1 MEQKIASFQNKGM
14 TRDLSISKV
23 NNEFAYENFNVRII
37 ARDHDTLLSVTNE
50 RGNKEIELKGQS
62 FTKSTAYVINYY
74 ADGDLEVD
82 SKIRDYTN
90 SLTLLWKLKSGETGG
105 MIYTYSLGRWG
116 FESGDSL
123 NSPISEVESL
133 KADLGYILENY
144 TYHPINIV
152 YHDNNDD
159 ELLYESKDFPTETPI
174 TLRGTLI
181 GHSILNNYIV
191 LFTHEEDTKTDHI
204 YRIEYVDEKNWR
216 SLSLFDGNLGFD
228 SKHPI
233 ETLAN
238 YETEAVQKVYWVD
251 GINQPRFINIKKL
264 DYSSDN
270 PSQFDFVT
278 EFSPDLNIEITKTFL
293 GTSLFG
299 SGTIQYF
306 FTYSNNFG
314 QETNIVGKS
323 NIYNLS
329 GQERATSAD
338 AVSSCA
344 FKIDLKNLDKRFD
357 NINIYSIITAS
368 GLSCNKVTTLPITD
382 EVSYI
387 DTGSYITSIDP
398 TTLLYIGGTEI
409 HAETL
414 AQKDNTL
421 FLGNIELQADSV
433 DEKLKALID
442 ATIRKDISGNH
453 MGESSMIEFEYS
465 DKYVFQNNS
474 LGTVYY
480 GDQQLNLGSDKYL
493 FFKGGEKYRFGLVF
507 LTGTGRRSSV
517 YWIGD
522 KVNTLYP
529 KTNSVRTYKAIAKC
543 TIPQEIASYIS
554 KNTLYKRAIL
564 VRAVMSESDRSII
577 AQGFVNPTVFNATQR
592 VLNSPYAMS
601 SWFFRPKNS
610 NVITNTHF
618 SQIPANKSVSAE
630 IQNVNGEYDEQ
641 GKEITKPPYFSG
653 DEIALKEKQVW
664 VRWTVKAYYKD
675 NKGGFYGVTGAEAKA
690 VLEFFN
696 NEGKQEVDDDEGLI
710 PGTAIDIGSKWREA
724 YATSGFNKV
733 WQEFSRSYRKDL
745 YPRLQA
751 HYPKYATFFPSEA
764 TEEMKTALYADWKNA
779 GKAAYHK
786 RTSAP
791 LQRGK
796 TRLGGV
802 LPNNGLLYSKTL
814 GNRFYVDESIVT
826 LNSPDIEFGE
836 YQTLSDNLKFR
847 IIGYSPLTAG
857 ATNFY
862 MNPEKNNSESSF
874 LPDNLSKEN
883 ISQYPE
889 QAPTLPFFSGIAI
902 QKDDSAMVSP
912 YIIYPWHKTGALFKK
927 DDTEEYI
934 VKDKILANLKYSLFT
949 NYCWLNKYRADLD
962 INNTDDYNYYV
973 KMAWEPKGG
982 ISNLNIADESTDNV
996 FINIKTEKLYYN
1008 NYDFV
1013 LSVSSD
1019 TSSKEKYKEYTTG
1032 DKQYTEGLDF
1042 LSDTSNWEAAV
1053 EDSTAPVNV
1062 AAKSKKNC
1070 IMSFN
1075 TVGDEAII
1083 LPSVNADTPDI
1094 NLSGYYLPWETY
1106 VEDSPMN
1113 DALIVGNYPYYIPDR
1128 LSNSDSVYIIELD
1141 NTSTVDA
1148 YSSFDNDFKKA
1159 QETYQSQLA
1168 IAFIKESAGTAIT
1181 YLGEGVEY
1189 KKNVCPGF
1197 KITVVPIKESEI
1209 ISKYN
1214 ITVTKGD
1221 EAGTYKLIYINSK
1234 GAEEKSVEIIDSI
1247 VVTKEEAN
1255 NYSFEVK
1262 ATYTSLFPGY
1272 SSARENMQTFDLKA
1286 LVFTDSSVTLTAN
1299 DINKGVCIKTN
1310 IGLNH
1315 ELKTIYLKDYKG
1327 TPYKYTRD
1335 INTLDEVVLNNIT
1348 IKPDNLSIPLD
1359 TYDDSGKIDIDTFD
1373 TSLLFVGELYRDI
1386 EDYSENDY
1394 RYGGTQEDALK
1405 KNTFV
1410 DCGIITDITKSN
1422 VLYGVEGDS
1431 YYQRYDVLKTVPYT
1445 KGKDNSIIEIFS
1457 GMIESRIN
1465 LNGKTDKNMSTSD
1478 FTLVDTETFNSIN
1491 KAYTRQDSFN
1501 TSVVLDST
1509 DTTTSYP
1516 TQFTWTKEKTLGED
1530 IDTWTNITLASIQTL
1545 DGDKGPL
1552 RAIRRFQNSL
1562 IAFQDKGIAE
1572 ILFNSRTQIGT
1583 EQGVP
1588 IEIANSG
1595 KVDGKRY
1602 ITDKAGCINKW
1613 SIVETK
1619 NGIYFIDNINSSL
1632 SLFTGTVKSL
1642 SDEKGFKDWIGRNN
1656 STDLWN
1662 PIDFNNFVAYWDRV
1676 NDDVYFLRG
1685 NEEEHQDVL
1694 CYNEMLGQFTSFFS
1708 YGKVPMM
1715 ANVQDKFVAF
1725 REDNKG
1731 VNKLWIQGEGEFNN
1745 LFGSLQGYHMLYRV
1759 APDPYGDKTF
1769 SVLEYRADMF
1779 DMNDPD
1785 YNPYMSDGG
1794 KLTGDTFDTLEVW
1807 NEYQGNKI
1815 SVGDSTSPLYPF
1827 KVRDKYPDVRRK
1839 FRIWRMDIPRDKKGP
1854 DNPYGLNRIRNP
1866 WIYLKLSKTPTL
1878 PNERME
1884 FHDLAV
1890 RYFE

>member
-1 MEQKIASFQNKGM
+1 M

-62 FTKSTAYVINYY
+62 SETA
-74 ADGDLEVD
+74 
-82 SKIRDYTN
+82 
-90 SLTLLWKLKSGETGG
+90 
-105 MIYTYSLGRWG
+105 
-116 FESGDSL
+116 
-123 NSPISEVESL
+123 
-133 KADLGYILENY
+133 
-144 TYHPINIV
+144 
-152 YHDNNDD
+152 
-159 ELLYESKDFPTETPI
+159 PI
-174 TLRGTLI
+174 TLKGTLI
-181 GHSILNNYIV
+181 GHSVLNNYMV
-191 LFTHEEDTKTDHI
+191 LFTHEEDTKIDHI
-204 YRIEYVDEKNWR
+204 YRIEYVDEENWR

-278 EFSPDLNIEITKTFL
+278 EFSPDLDIEITKTFL
-293 GTSLFG
+293 GTSSFS

-306 FTYSNNFG
+306 FTYSNDFG

-329 GQERATSAD
+329 DQERATSAD
-338 AVSSCA
+338 STASCA
-344 FKIDLKNLDKRFD
+344 FKIGLKNLDKRFD
-357 NINIYSIITAS
+357 SVNIYSIVTTS
-368 GLSCNKVTTLPITD
+368 TLSCNKVATLPITD
-382 EVSYI
+382 EVSYV
-387 DTGSYITSIDP
+387 DTGSYTTPIDP

-421 FLGNIELQADSV
+421 FLGNIELQTDSV
-433 DEKLKALID
+433 DAELKALID
-442 ATIRKDISGNH
+442 NTIGKTPSGDFT
-453 MGESSMIEFEYS
+453 GESSMVEFEYS

-480 GDQQLNLGSDKYL
+480 EDQQLNLGSNKYL

-507 LTGTGRRSSV
+507 LTSTGRRSSV

-529 KTNSVRTYKAIAKC
+529 KSNSIRTYKAIAKC
-543 TIPQEIASYIS
+543 TIPQEVASYIS
-554 KNTLYKRAIL
+554 KNTPYKRAIL
-564 VRAVMSESDRSII
+564 VRAIMAESDRSVI

-618 SQIPANKSVSAE
+618 SQIPANKSISAE
-630 IQNVNGEYDEQ
+630 IQNVNGDYDEQ
-641 GKEITKPPYFSG
+641 GKEITKPPYFSK

-664 VRWTVKAYYKD
+664 LRWTVKAYYKD

-696 NEGKQEVDDDEGLI
+696 NEGKPEVDNDDGLI
-710 PGTAIDIGSKWREA
+710 PGTTINIGSKWREA
-724 YATSGFNKV
+724 YAAAGFNKV
-733 WQEFSRSYRKDL
+733 WQEFSRSYTKDL
-745 YPRLQA
+745 YPRLLA
-751 HYPKYATFFPSEA
+751 HYPKYVRYFPSEP

-791 LQRGK
+791 LQRRK
-796 TRLGGV
+796 IKVGGV
-802 LPNNGLLYSKTL
+802 LANNGLLYSKTL
-814 GNRFYVDESIVT
+814 GNRFYIDESIVT

-836 YQTLSDNLKFR
+836 YQTLPDDFKFR

-857 ATNFY
+857 TTDFY
-862 MNPEKNNSESSF
+862 MNPEKDNSESSF
-874 LPDNLSKEN
+874 LPDNLNKEN

-889 QAPTLPFFSGIAI
+889 QAPTLPFFSGDTIKGDKSSVVA
-902 QKDDSAMVSP
+902 P
-912 YIIYPWHKTGALFKK
+912 YIIYPWHKTGALYKK
-927 DDTEEYI
+927 DDIEEYV

-949 NYCWLNKYRADLD
+949 NYCWLNKYRTDLD
-962 INNTDDYNYYV
+962 INNNIGDYNYYM

-982 ISNLNIADESTDNV
+982 ISSINIADESIDNV
-996 FINIKTEKLYYN
+996 FLNIRDERLYYN

-1019 TSSKEKYKEYTTG
+1019 ENSKEKYKEYTTG

-1042 LSDTSNWEAAV
+1042 LSDTANWEAAV
-1053 EDSTAPVNV
+1053 TDSTAPVNV

-1070 IMSFN
+1070 ILSFN
-1075 TVGDEAII
+1075 PVGDETII

-1094 NLSGYYLPWETY
+1094 NLSNYYLPWETY
-1106 VEDSPMN
+1106 VEESPIN
-1113 DALIVGNYPYYIPDR
+1113 GTLITGDYPYYTPDR
-1128 LSNSDSVYIIELD
+1128 LLNSGSVYIIELD

-1148 YSSFDNDFKKA
+1148 YSSFDKDFKNAKNA
-1159 QETYQSQLA
+1159 YSDKLA
-1168 IAFIKESAGTAIT
+1168 IAFIKEISGNAVT
-1181 YLGEGVEY
+1181 YLGEDVEY
-1189 KKNVCPGF
+1189 KKNVYPGF
-1197 KITVVPIKESEI
+1197 
-1209 ISKYN
+1209 
-1214 ITVTKGD
+1214 TVTVTPVIEEGVTTKYTLSITPGSESGLYD
-1221 EAGTYKLIYINSK
+1221 LLYINSE
-1234 GAEEKSVEIIDSI
+1234 GISEKTVKIDNTI
-1247 VVTKEEAN
+1247 TITKADSD
-1255 NYSFEVK
+1255 NYSFK
-1262 ATYTSLFPGY
+1262 IDATYSPLYIGY
-1272 SSARENMQTFDLKA
+1272 SSNRAVQSPIFKLNTTE
-1286 LVFTDSSVTLTAN
+1286 TLTVD
-1299 DINKGVCIKTN
+1299 DINKGVSIKTN
-1310 IGLNH
+1310 IGLNP
-1315 ELKTIYLKDYKG
+1315 ELEVIYLKDYKG
-1327 TPYKYTRD
+1327 TSYKYTRE
-1335 INTLDEVVLNNIT
+1335 INTLTEVVLNNIV

-1359 TYDDSGKIDIDTFD
+1359 TYNSGKIDTDTFD

-1386 EDYSENDY
+1386 EDYSKDDY
-1394 RYGGTQEDALK
+1394 RYGGTREDALK

-1410 DCGIITDITKSN
+1410 DCGAVTDITESN
-1422 VLYGVEGDS
+1422 ILYGVEGDS
-1431 YYQRYDVLKTVPYT
+1431 YYQRYDVLKTIPYS

-1478 FTLVDTETFNSIN
+1478 YTLINTETFNSIN

-1501 TSVVLDST
+1501 TSVVLDSS
-1509 DTTTSYP
+1509 DTITSYP
-1516 TQFTWTKEKTLGED
+1516 TQFTWTKDKTPGED
-1530 IDTWTNITLASIQTL
+1530 IDTWTNITLSEIETL

-1583 EQGVP
+1583 QQGVP

-1662 PIDFNNFVAYWDRV
+1662 PVDFNNFVAYWDRV

-1685 NEEEHQDVL
+1685 NEEKQQDVL
-1694 CYNEMLGQFTSFFS
+1694 CYNEMLNQFTSFFS
-1708 YGKVPMM
+1708 YGEVPMM
-1715 ANVQDKFVAF
+1715 VNVQNKFVAF

-1745 LFGSLQGYHMLYRV
+1745 LFGSLQGYHMLYRIT
-1759 APDPYGDKTF
+1759 PDPYGDKTF
-1769 SVLEYRADMF
+1769 SSLEYRADMF
-1779 DMNDPD
+1779 DMSDPD
-1785 YNPYMSDGG
+1785 YNPYMPGEG

-1815 SVGDSTSPLYPF
+1815 SVGDPTSPLYPF
-1827 KVRDKYPDVRRK
+1827 KARDKYPDVRRK

>member
-1 MEQKIASFQNKGM
+1 M
-14 TRDLSISKV
+14 TRDLSISKA
-23 NNEFAYENFNVRII
+23 NNELAYENFNVRII

-62 FTKSTAYVINYY
+62 SETA
-74 ADGDLEVD
+74 
-82 SKIRDYTN
+82 
-90 SLTLLWKLKSGETGG
+90 
-105 MIYTYSLGRWG
+105 
-116 FESGDSL
+116 
-123 NSPISEVESL
+123 
-133 KADLGYILENY
+133 
-144 TYHPINIV
+144 
-152 YHDNNDD
+152 
-159 ELLYESKDFPTETPI
+159 PI
-174 TLRGTLI
+174 TLKGTLI
-181 GHSILNNYIV
+181 GHSVLNNYMV
-191 LFTHEEDTKTDHI
+191 LFTHEEDTKIDHI
-204 YRIEYVDEKNWR
+204 YRIEYVDEENWR

-251 GINQPRFINIKKL
+251 GINQPRFINIVKT
-264 DYSSDN
+264 DYNNNN

-278 EFSPDLNIEITKTFL
+278 EFNPNLDIEITKTFL
-293 GTSLFG
+293 GTSSFS

-329 GQERATSAD
+329 DQERATSAD
-338 AVSSCA
+338 STASCA
-344 FKIDLKNLDKRFD
+344 FKIGLKDLDKRFD
-357 NINIYSIITAS
+357 SVNIYSIITTS
-368 GLSCNKVTTLPITD
+368 TLSCNKVATLPITD
-382 EVSYI
+382 EVSYV
-387 DTGSYITSIDP
+387 DTGSYTISIDP

-421 FLGNIELQADSV
+421 FLGNIELQTDSV
-433 DEKLKALID
+433 DAELKTLID
-442 ATIRKDISGNH
+442 NTIGKTPSGDFT
-453 MGESSMIEFEYS
+453 GESSMVEFEYS

-480 GDQQLNLGSDKYL
+480 EDQQLNLGSDKYL

-507 LTGTGRRSSV
+507 LTSTGRRSSV

-529 KTNSVRTYKAIAKC
+529 KSNSVRTYKAVAKC
-543 TIPQEIASYIS
+543 TIPQEVASYIS
-554 KNTLYKRAIL
+554 KNTPYKRAIL
-564 VRAVMSESDRSII
+564 VRALMSESDRSVI

-610 NVITNTHF
+610 STITNIHF
-618 SQIPANKSVSAE
+618 SQIPANKNTSAE
-630 IQNVNGEYDEQ
+630 IQNVNGDYDEK
-641 GKEITKPPYFSG
+641 GKEITKPPYFSQN
-653 DEIALKEKQVW
+653 DIEISNRPVW
-664 VRWTVKAYYKD
+664 LRWTVKAYYKD
-675 NKGGFYGVTGAEAKA
+675 NHKGFYGVVGAEAKA

-696 NEGKQEVDDDEGLI
+696 NEGKKEVDDDIGLI
-710 PGTAIDIGSKWREA
+710 PGTTINISSKWREA
-724 YATSGFNKV
+724 YAAAGFDKI

-745 YPRLQA
+745 YPRLLA
-751 HYPKYATFFPSEA
+751 HYPKYAGYFPPEP
-764 TEEMKTALYADWKNA
+764 TEEMKEALHADYVDSHYA
-779 GKAAYHK
+779 YSK

-796 TRLGGV
+796 TNVGGV
-802 LPNNGLLYSKTL
+802 LANNGLLYSKTL
-814 GNRFYVDESIVT
+814 GNRFYIDESIVT

-836 YQTLSDNLKFR
+836 YQTLPDDFKFR

-857 ATNFY
+857 TTDFY
-862 MNPEKNNSESSF
+862 MNPEKDNSESSF
-874 LPDNLSKEN
+874 LPDNLNKEN

-889 QAPTLPFFSGIAI
+889 QAPTLPFFCGNTL
-902 QKDDSAMVSP
+902 QKDKSAKVAP

-927 DDTEEYI
+927 DDVEEYV

-949 NYCWLNKYRADLD
+949 NYCWLNKYRTDLD
-962 INNTDDYNYYV
+962 ITNTEDYNYYM

-982 ISNLNIADESTDNV
+982 ISNINIADESIDNV
-996 FINIKTEKLYYN
+996 FLNIRDERLYYN

-1019 TSSKEKYKEYTTG
+1019 EKSSEKYKEYTTG

-1042 LSDTSNWEAAV
+1042 LSNTANWTAIEEA
-1053 EDSTAPVNV
+1053 STAPVNI

-1070 IMSFN
+1070 ILSFN
-1075 TVGDEAII
+1075 TVGNETII
-1083 LPSVNADTPDI
+1083 LPSVNANTQDI
-1094 NLSGYYLPWETY
+1094 NLPNYYLPWETY
-1106 VEDSPMN
+1106 VDNAPMN
-1113 DALIVGNYPYYIPDR
+1113 DVLIVGNYSYYIPDR
-1128 LSNSDSVYIIELD
+1128 LSNSGSIYVIEID

-1148 YSSFDNDFKKA
+1148 FSSFDKDFKNA
-1159 QETYQSQLA
+1159 QEAYSNELA
-1168 IAFIKESAGTAIT
+1168 IAFIKEESGGSAT
-1181 YLGEGVEY
+1181 YLGEKVEY
-1189 KKNVCPGF
+1189 KKNVYPGF
-1197 KITVVPIKESEI
+1197 TVSVTPIIESGVIT
-1209 ISKYN
+1209 KYKVN
-1214 ITVTKGD
+1214 VSTGD
-1221 EAGTYKLIYINSK
+1221 ETGTYELVYINSE
-1234 GAEEKSVEIIDSI
+1234 GVEEKTAKMIANYISVIKADSD
-1247 VVTKEEAN
+1247 
-1255 NYSFEVK
+1255 NYSFRIR
-1262 ATYTSLFPGY
+1262 ATYSPLFAGY
-1272 SSARENMQTFDLKA
+1272 SSNRINQSA
-1286 LVFTDSSVTLTAN
+1286 VFKLNSTTTLTVE
-1299 DINKGVCIKTN
+1299 DINKGVSIKADT
-1310 IGLNH
+1310 GLKP
-1315 ELKTIYLKDYKG
+1315 ELEVIYLKDYKG
-1327 TPYKYTRD
+1327 TSYKYVKE
-1335 INTLDEVVLNNIT
+1335 NNVLSEVLLNEII

-1359 TYDDSGKIDIDTFD
+1359 TYDKTTGKINIDTFD

-1386 EDYSENDY
+1386 EDYSEDDY
-1394 RYGGTQEDALK
+1394 RYGGVKEDALK

-1410 DCGIITDITKSN
+1410 DCGAVTDITESN
-1422 VLYGVEGDS
+1422 ILYGVEGDS
-1431 YYQRYDVLKTVPYT
+1431 YYQRYDVLKTIPYS

-1478 FTLVDTETFNSIN
+1478 YTLINTETFNSIN

-1501 TSVVLDST
+1501 TSVVLDSS
-1509 DTTTSYP
+1509 DTITSYP
-1516 TQFTWTKEKTLGED
+1516 TQFTWTKDKTPGED
-1530 IDTWTNITLASIQTL
+1530 IDTWTNITLSEIETL

-1583 EQGVP
+1583 QQGVP

-1662 PIDFNNFVAYWDRV
+1662 PVDFNNFVAYWDRV

-1685 NEEEHQDVL
+1685 NEEKQQDVL
-1694 CYNEMLGQFTSFFS
+1694 CYNEMLNQFTSFFS
-1708 YGKVPMM
+1708 YGEVPMM
-1715 ANVQDKFVAF
+1715 VNVQDKFIAF

-1731 VNKLWIQGEGEFNN
+1731 VNKLWIQGKGEFNN
-1745 LFGSLQGYHMLYRV
+1745 LFGSLQGYHMLYRIT
-1759 APDPYGDKTF
+1759 PDPYGDKTF
-1769 SVLEYRADMF
+1769 SSLEYRADMF
-1779 DMNDPD
+1779 DMSDPD
-1785 YNPYMSDGG
+1785 YNPYMPGEG

-1815 SVGDSTSPLYPF
+1815 SIGDSTSPLYPF
-1827 KVRDKYPDVRRK
+1827 KARDKYPDVRRK

-1854 DNPYGLNRIRNP
+1854 DNPHGLNRIRNP

>member
-1 MEQKIASFQNKGM
+1 M
-14 TRDLSISKV
+14 TRDLSISKA
-23 NNEFAYENFNVRII
+23 NNELAYENFNVRII

-62 FTKSTAYVINYY
+62 SETA
-74 ADGDLEVD
+74 
-82 SKIRDYTN
+82 
-90 SLTLLWKLKSGETGG
+90 
-105 MIYTYSLGRWG
+105 
-116 FESGDSL
+116 
-123 NSPISEVESL
+123 
-133 KADLGYILENY
+133 
-144 TYHPINIV
+144 
-152 YHDNNDD
+152 
-159 ELLYESKDFPTETPI
+159 PI
-174 TLRGTLI
+174 TLKGTLI
-181 GHSILNNYIV
+181 GHSVLNNYMV
-191 LFTHEEDTKTDHI
+191 LFTHEEDTKIDHI
-204 YRIEYVDEKNWR
+204 YRIEYVDEENWR

-251 GINQPRFINIKKL
+251 GINQPRFINIVKT
-264 DYSSDN
+264 DYNNNN

-278 EFSPDLNIEITKTFL
+278 EFNPNLDIEITKTFL
-293 GTSLFG
+293 GTSSFS

-329 GQERATSAD
+329 DQERATSAD
-338 AVSSCA
+338 STASCA
-344 FKIDLKNLDKRFD
+344 FKIGLKDLDKRFD
-357 NINIYSIITAS
+357 SVNIYSIITTS
-368 GLSCNKVTTLPITD
+368 TLSCNKVATLPITD
-382 EVSYI
+382 EVSYV
-387 DTGSYITSIDP
+387 DTGSYTISIDP

-421 FLGNIELQADSV
+421 FLGNIELQTDSV
-433 DEKLKALID
+433 DAELKTLID
-442 ATIRKDISGNH
+442 NTIGKTPSGDFT
-453 MGESSMIEFEYS
+453 GESSMVEFEYS

-480 GDQQLNLGSDKYL
+480 EDQQLNLGSDKYL

-507 LTGTGRRSSV
+507 LTSTGRRSSV

-529 KTNSVRTYKAIAKC
+529 KSNSIRTYKAVAKC

-554 KNTLYKRAIL
+554 KNTPYKRAIL
-564 VRAVMSESDRSII
+564 VRALMSESDRSVI

-610 NVITNTHF
+610 STITNIHF
-618 SQIPANKSVSAE
+618 SQIPANKSTSAE
-630 IQNVNGEYDEQ
+630 IQNVNGDYDEK
-641 GKEITKPPYFSG
+641 GKEITKPPYFSQN
-653 DEIALKEKQVW
+653 DIEISNRPVW
-664 VRWTVKAYYKD
+664 LRWTVKAYYKD
-675 NKGGFYGVTGAEAKA
+675 NHKGFYGVVGAEAKA

-696 NEGKQEVDDDEGLI
+696 NEGKKEVDDDIGLI
-710 PGTAIDIGSKWREA
+710 PGTTINISSKWREA
-724 YATSGFNKV
+724 YAAAGFDKI

-745 YPRLQA
+745 YPRLLA
-751 HYPKYATFFPSEA
+751 HYPKYAGYFPPEP
-764 TEEMKTALYADWKNA
+764 TEEMKEALHADYVDSHYA
-779 GKAAYHK
+779 YSK

-796 TRLGGV
+796 TNVGGV
-802 LPNNGLLYSKTL
+802 LANNGLLYSKTL
-814 GNRFYVDESIVT
+814 GNRFYIDESIVT

-836 YQTLSDNLKFR
+836 YQTLPDDFKFR

-857 ATNFY
+857 TTDFY
-862 MNPEKNNSESSF
+862 MNPEKDNSESSF
-874 LPDNLSKEN
+874 LPDNLNKEN

-889 QAPTLPFFSGIAI
+889 QAPTLPFFCGNTL
-902 QKDDSAMVSP
+902 QKDKSAKVAP

-927 DDTEEYI
+927 DDVEEYV

-949 NYCWLNKYRADLD
+949 NYCWLNKYRTDLD
-962 INNTDDYNYYV
+962 ITNTEDYNYYM

-982 ISNLNIADESTDNV
+982 ISNINIADESIDNV
-996 FINIKTEKLYYN
+996 FLNIRDERLYYN

-1019 TSSKEKYKEYTTG
+1019 EKFSEKYKEYTTG

-1042 LSDTSNWEAAV
+1042 LSNTANWTAIEEA
-1053 EDSTAPVNV
+1053 STAPVNI

-1070 IMSFN
+1070 ILSFN
-1075 TVGDEAII
+1075 TVGNETII
-1083 LPSVNADTPDI
+1083 LPSVNANTQDI
-1094 NLSGYYLPWETY
+1094 NLPNYYLPWETY
-1106 VEDSPMN
+1106 VDNAPMN
-1113 DALIVGNYPYYIPDR
+1113 DVLIVGNYSYYIPDR
-1128 LSNSDSVYIIELD
+1128 LSNSGSIYVIEID

-1148 YSSFDNDFKKA
+1148 FSSFDKDFKNA
-1159 QETYQSQLA
+1159 QEAYSDELA
-1168 IAFIKESAGTAIT
+1168 IAFIKEESGGSAT
-1181 YLGEGVEY
+1181 YLGEKVEY
-1189 KKNVCPGF
+1189 KKNVYPGF
-1197 KITVVPIKESEI
+1197 TVSVTPIIESGVIT
-1209 ISKYN
+1209 KYKVN
-1214 ITVTKGD
+1214 VSTGD
-1221 EAGTYKLIYINSK
+1221 ETGTYELVYINSE
-1234 GAEEKSVEIIDSI
+1234 GVEEKTAKMIANYISVIKADSD
-1247 VVTKEEAN
+1247 
-1255 NYSFEVK
+1255 NYSFRIR
-1262 ATYTSLFPGY
+1262 ATYSPLFAGY
-1272 SSARENMQTFDLKA
+1272 SSNRINQSAVFKLNSTTA
-1286 LVFTDSSVTLTAN
+1286 LTVE
-1299 DINKGVCIKTN
+1299 DINKGVSIKADT
-1310 IGLNH
+1310 GLKP
-1315 ELKTIYLKDYKG
+1315 ELEVIYLKDYKG
-1327 TPYKYTRD
+1327 TSYKYVKE
-1335 INTLDEVVLNNIT
+1335 NNVLSEVLLNEII

-1359 TYDDSGKIDIDTFD
+1359 TYDKTTGKINIDTFD

-1386 EDYSENDY
+1386 EDYSEDDY
-1394 RYGGTQEDALK
+1394 RYGGVKEDALK

-1410 DCGIITDITKSN
+1410 DCGAVTDITESN
-1422 VLYGVEGDS
+1422 ILYGVEGDS
-1431 YYQRYDVLKTVPYT
+1431 YYQRYDVLKTLPYS

-1478 FTLVDTETFNSIN
+1478 YTLINTETFNSIN

-1501 TSVVLDST
+1501 TSVVLDSS
-1509 DTTTSYP
+1509 DTITSYP
-1516 TQFTWTKEKTLGED
+1516 TQFTWTKDKTPGED
-1530 IDTWTNITLASIQTL
+1530 IDTWTNITLSEIETL

-1583 EQGVP
+1583 QQGVP

-1662 PIDFNNFVAYWDRV
+1662 PVDFNNFVAYWDRV

-1685 NEEEHQDVL
+1685 NEEKQQDVL
-1694 CYNEMLGQFTSFFS
+1694 CYNEMLNQFTSFFS
-1708 YGKVPMM
+1708 YGEVPMM
-1715 ANVQDKFVAF
+1715 VNVQDKFIAF

-1731 VNKLWIQGEGEFNN
+1731 VNKLWIQGKGEFNN
-1745 LFGSLQGYHMLYRV
+1745 LFGSLQGYHMLYRIT
-1759 APDPYGDKTF
+1759 PDPYGDKTF
-1769 SVLEYRADMF
+1769 SSLEYRADMF
-1779 DMNDPD
+1779 DMSDPD
-1785 YNPYMSDGG
+1785 YNPYMPGEG

-1815 SVGDSTSPLYPF
+1815 SIGDSTSPLYPF
-1827 KVRDKYPDVRRK
+1827 RARDKYPDVRRK

-1854 DNPYGLNRIRNP
+1854 DNPHGLNRIRNS

>member
-1 MEQKIASFQNKGM
+1 M

-62 FTKSTAYVINYY
+62 S
-74 ADGDLEVD
+74 
-82 SKIRDYTN
+82 
-90 SLTLLWKLKSGETGG
+90 ET
-105 MIYTYSLGRWG
+105 
-116 FESGDSL
+116 
-123 NSPISEVESL
+123 
-133 KADLGYILENY
+133 
-144 TYHPINIV
+144 
-152 YHDNNDD
+152 
-159 ELLYESKDFPTETPI
+159 TPI
-174 TLRGTLI
+174 TLKGTLI
-181 GHSILNNYIV
+181 GHSVLNNYMV
-191 LFTHEEDTKTDHI
+191 LFTHEEDTKIDHI
-204 YRIEYVDEKNWR
+204 YRIEYVDEENWR

-278 EFSPDLNIEITKTFL
+278 EFSPDLDIEITKTFL
-293 GTSLFG
+293 GTSSFS

-306 FTYSNNFG
+306 FTYSNDFG

-329 GQERATSAD
+329 DQERATSAD
-338 AVSSCA
+338 STASCA
-344 FKIDLKNLDKRFD
+344 FKIGLKNLDKRFD
-357 NINIYSIITAS
+357 SVNIYSIVTTS
-368 GLSCNKVTTLPITD
+368 TLSCNKVATLPITD
-382 EVSYI
+382 EVSYV
-387 DTGSYITSIDP
+387 DTGSYTTPIDP

-421 FLGNIELQADSV
+421 FLGNIELQTDSV
-433 DEKLKALID
+433 DAELKALID
-442 ATIRKDISGNH
+442 NTIGKTPSGDFT
-453 MGESSMIEFEYS
+453 GESSMVEFEYS

-480 GDQQLNLGSDKYL
+480 EDQQLNLGSDKYL

-507 LTGTGRRSSV
+507 LTSTGRRSSV

-529 KTNSVRTYKAIAKC
+529 KSNSVRTYKAVAKC
-543 TIPQEIASYIS
+543 TIPQEVASYIS
-554 KNTLYKRAIL
+554 KNTPYKRAIL
-564 VRAVMSESDRSII
+564 VRAIMSESDRSVI

-618 SQIPANKSVSAE
+618 SQIPANKSISAE
-630 IQNVNGEYDEQ
+630 IQNVNGDYDEQ
-641 GKEITKPPYFSG
+641 GKEITKPPYFSK

-664 VRWTVKAYYKD
+664 LRWTVKAYYKD

-696 NEGKQEVDDDEGLI
+696 NEGKPEVDNDDGLI
-710 PGTAIDIGSKWREA
+710 PGTTINIGSKWREA
-724 YATSGFNKV
+724 YAAAGFNKV
-733 WQEFSRSYRKDL
+733 WQEFSRSYTKDL
-745 YPRLQA
+745 YPRLLA
-751 HYPKYATFFPSEA
+751 HYPKYARYFPSEP
-764 TEEMKTALYADWKNA
+764 TKEMETALYADWKNA

-791 LQRGK
+791 LQRRK
-796 TRLGGV
+796 IKVGGV
-802 LPNNGLLYSKTL
+802 LANNGLLYSKTL
-814 GNRFYVDESIVT
+814 GNRFYIDESIVT

-836 YQTLSDNLKFR
+836 YQTLPDDFKFR

-857 ATNFY
+857 TTDFY
-862 MNPEKNNSESSF
+862 MNPEKDNSESSF
-874 LPDNLSKEN
+874 LPDNLNKEN

-889 QAPTLPFFSGIAI
+889 QAPTLPFFSGDTII
-902 QKDDSAMVSP
+902 EKDKSSVVAP
-912 YIIYPWHKTGALFKK
+912 YIIYPWHKTGALYKK
-927 DDTEEYI
+927 DDIEEYV

-949 NYCWLNKYRADLD
+949 NYCWLNKYRTDLD
-962 INNTDDYNYYV
+962 INNNIGDYNYYM

-982 ISNLNIADESTDNV
+982 ISSINIADESIDNV
-996 FINIKTEKLYYN
+996 FLNIRDERLYYN

-1019 TSSKEKYKEYTTG
+1019 EKSSEKYKEYTTG

-1042 LSDTSNWEAAV
+1042 LSDTANWEAV
-1053 EDSTAPVNV
+1053 VTDSTAPVNV

-1070 IMSFN
+1070 ILSFN
-1075 TVGDEAII
+1075 PVGDETII

-1094 NLSGYYLPWETY
+1094 NLSDYYLPWETY
-1106 VEDSPMN
+1106 VEESPIN
-1113 DALIVGNYPYYIPDR
+1113 GTLITGDYPYYTPDR
-1128 LSNSDSVYIIELD
+1128 LLNSGSVYIIELD

-1148 YSSFDNDFKKA
+1148 YSSFDKDFKNAKNA
-1159 QETYQSQLA
+1159 YSDKLA
-1168 IAFIKESAGTAIT
+1168 IAFIKEISGNAVTS
-1181 YLGEGVEY
+1181 LGEDVEY
-1189 KKNVCPGF
+1189 KKNVYPGF
-1197 KITVVPIKESEI
+1197 
-1209 ISKYN
+1209 
-1214 ITVTKGD
+1214 TVTVTPVIEGGVTTKYTLSITPGSESGLYD
-1221 EAGTYKLIYINSK
+1221 LLYINSE
-1234 GAEEKSVEIIDSI
+1234 GISEKTVEIDNTITITKADSD
-1247 VVTKEEAN
+1247 
-1255 NYSFEVK
+1255 NYSFK
-1262 ATYTSLFPGY
+1262 IDATYSPLYIGY
-1272 SSARENMQTFDLKA
+1272 SSNRAVQSPIFKLNTTE
-1286 LVFTDSSVTLTAN
+1286 TLTVN
-1299 DINKGVCIKTN
+1299 DINKGVSIKTN
-1310 IGLNH
+1310 IGLNP
-1315 ELKTIYLKDYKG
+1315 ELKVIYLKDYKG
-1327 TPYKYTRD
+1327 TSYKYTRE
-1335 INTLDEVVLNNIT
+1335 INTLTEVVLNNII

-1359 TYDDSGKIDIDTFD
+1359 TYKSGKIDIDTFD

-1386 EDYSENDY
+1386 EDYSEDDY
-1394 RYGGTQEDALK
+1394 RYGGTREDALK

-1410 DCGIITDITKSN
+1410 DCGAVTDITKSN
-1422 VLYGVEGDS
+1422 ILYGVEGDS
-1431 YYQRYDVLKTVPYT
+1431 YYQRYDVLKTMPYS

-1478 FTLVDTETFNSIN
+1478 YTLINTETFNSIN

-1516 TQFTWTKEKTLGED
+1516 TQFTWTKEKTPGED
-1530 IDTWTNITLASIQTL
+1530 IDTWTNITLSEIETL

-1583 EQGVP
+1583 QQGVP

-1662 PIDFNNFVAYWDRV
+1662 PVDFNNFVAYWDRV

-1685 NEEEHQDVL
+1685 NEEKQQDVL
-1694 CYNEMLGQFTSFFS
+1694 CYNEMLNQFTSFFS
-1708 YGKVPMM
+1708 YGEVPMM
-1715 ANVQDKFVAF
+1715 VNVQNKFVAF

-1745 LFGSLQGYHMLYRV
+1745 LFGSLQGYHMLYRIT
-1759 APDPYGDKTF
+1759 PDPYGDKTF
-1769 SVLEYRADMF
+1769 SSLEYRADMF
-1779 DMNDPD
+1779 DMSDPD
-1785 YNPYMSDGG
+1785 YNPYMPGEG

-1815 SVGDSTSPLYPF
+1815 SVGDPTSPLYPF
-1827 KVRDKYPDVRRK
+1827 KARDKYPDVRRK

>member
-1 MEQKIASFQNKGM
+1 M

-62 FTKSTAYVINYY
+62 SETA
-74 ADGDLEVD
+74 
-82 SKIRDYTN
+82 
-90 SLTLLWKLKSGETGG
+90 
-105 MIYTYSLGRWG
+105 
-116 FESGDSL
+116 
-123 NSPISEVESL
+123 
-133 KADLGYILENY
+133 
-144 TYHPINIV
+144 
-152 YHDNNDD
+152 
-159 ELLYESKDFPTETPI
+159 PI
-174 TLRGTLI
+174 TLKGTLI
-181 GHSILNNYIV
+181 GHSVLNNYMV
-191 LFTHEEDTKTDHI
+191 LFTHEEDTKIDHI
-204 YRIEYVDEKNWR
+204 YRIEYVDEENWK

-264 DYSSDN
+264 DYSSN
-270 PSQFDFVT
+270 SPSQFDFVT
-278 EFSPDLNIEITKTFL
+278 EFSPDLDIEITKTFL
-293 GTSLFG
+293 GTSSFS

-306 FTYSNNFG
+306 FTYSNDFG

-329 GQERATSAD
+329 DQERATSAD
-338 AVSSCA
+338 STASCA
-344 FKIDLKNLDKRFD
+344 FKINLRGLDKRFD
-357 NINIYSIITAS
+357 NINIYSVITTTN
-368 GLSCNKVTTLPITD
+368 LSCNKVATLPITD
-382 EVSYI
+382 EVSYV
-387 DTGSYITSIDP
+387 DTGSYTISIDP

-421 FLGNIELQADSV
+421 FLGNIELQTDSV
-433 DEKLKALID
+433 DAELKALID
-442 ATIRKDISGNH
+442 NTIGKTPSGDFT
-453 MGESSMIEFEYS
+453 GESSMVEFEYS

-480 GDQQLNLGSDKYL
+480 EDQQLNLGSNKYL

-507 LTGTGRRSSV
+507 LTSTGRRSSV

-529 KTNSVRTYKAIAKC
+529 KSNSIRTYKAIAKC
-543 TIPQEIASYIS
+543 TIPQEVASYIS
-554 KNTLYKRAIL
+554 KNTPYKRAIL
-564 VRAVMSESDRSII
+564 VRAIMSESDRSVI

-618 SQIPANKSVSAE
+618 SQIPANKSISAE
-630 IQNVNGEYDEQ
+630 IQNVNGDYDEQ
-641 GKEITKPPYFSG
+641 GKEITKPPYFSK

-664 VRWTVKAYYKD
+664 LKWTVKAYYKD

-696 NEGKQEVDDDEGLI
+696 NEGKPEVDNDDGLI
-710 PGTAIDIGSKWREA
+710 PGTTINIGSKWRES
-724 YATSGFNKV
+724 YAAAGFNKV
-733 WQEFSRSYRKDL
+733 WQEFSRSYTKDL
-745 YPRLQA
+745 YPRLLA
-751 HYPKYATFFPSEA
+751 HYPKYVRYFPSKP

-791 LQRGK
+791 LQRRK
-796 TRLGGV
+796 IRVGGV
-802 LPNNGLLYSKTL
+802 LANNGLLYSRTL
-814 GNRFYVDESIVT
+814 GNRFYIDESIVT

-836 YQTLSDNLKFR
+836 YQTLPDDFKFR

-857 ATNFY
+857 TTDFY
-862 MNPEKNNSESSF
+862 MNPEKDNSESSF
-874 LPDNLSKEN
+874 LPDNLNKEN

-889 QAPTLPFFSGIAI
+889 QAPTLPFFSGDTII
-902 QKDDSAMVSP
+902 EKDKSSVVAP
-912 YIIYPWHKTGALFKK
+912 YIIYPWHKTGALYKK
-927 DDTEEYI
+927 DDIEEYV

-949 NYCWLNKYRADLD
+949 NYCWLNKYRTDLD
-962 INNTDDYNYYV
+962 ITNTRDYNYYM

-982 ISNLNIADESTDNV
+982 ISNINIADESIDNV
-996 FINIKTEKLYYN
+996 FLNIRDERLYYN

-1019 TSSKEKYKEYTTG
+1019 ENSKEKYKEYTTG

-1042 LSDTSNWEAAV
+1042 LSDTANWEAV
-1053 EDSTAPVNV
+1053 ITDSTAPVNV

-1070 IMSFN
+1070 ILSFN
-1075 TVGDEAII
+1075 PVGDETII

-1094 NLSGYYLPWETY
+1094 NLSNYYLPWETY
-1106 VEDSPMN
+1106 VDESPIKYT
-1113 DALIVGNYPYYIPDR
+1113 LITGDYPYYTPDR
-1128 LSNSDSVYIIELD
+1128 LLNSDSVYIIELD

-1148 YSSFDNDFKKA
+1148 YSSFDKDFKNAKNA
-1159 QETYQSQLA
+1159 YSDKLA
-1168 IAFIKESAGTAIT
+1168 IAFIKEISGNAVT
-1181 YLGEGVEY
+1181 YLGEDVEY
-1189 KKNVCPGF
+1189 KKNVYPGF
-1197 KITVVPIKESEI
+1197 
-1209 ISKYN
+1209 
-1214 ITVTKGD
+1214 TVTVTPVIEEGVTTKYTLSITPGSESGLYD
-1221 EAGTYKLIYINSK
+1221 LLYINSE
-1234 GAEEKSVEIIDSI
+1234 GISEKTVEIDNTITITKADSD
-1247 VVTKEEAN
+1247 
-1255 NYSFEVK
+1255 NYSFK
-1262 ATYTSLFPGY
+1262 IDATYSPLYIGY
-1272 SSARENMQTFDLKA
+1272 SSNRAVQSPIFKLNTTE
-1286 LVFTDSSVTLTAN
+1286 TLTVD
-1299 DINKGVCIKTN
+1299 DINKGVSIKTN
-1310 IGLNH
+1310 IGLNP
-1315 ELKTIYLKDYKG
+1315 ELEVVYLKDYEG
-1327 TPYKYTRD
+1327 TSYKYTRE
-1335 INTLDEVVLNNIT
+1335 INTLTEVVLNNII

-1359 TYDDSGKIDIDTFD
+1359 TYNSGKIDTDTFD

-1386 EDYSENDY
+1386 EDYSEDDY
-1394 RYGGTQEDALK
+1394 RYGGTREDALK

-1410 DCGIITDITKSN
+1410 DCGAVTDITKSN
-1422 VLYGVEGDS
+1422 ILYGVEGDS
-1431 YYQRYDVLKTVPYT
+1431 YYQRYDVLKTIPYS

-1478 FTLVDTETFNSIN
+1478 YTLINTETFNSIN

-1501 TSVVLDST
+1501 TSVVLDSI

-1516 TQFTWTKEKTLGED
+1516 TQFTWTKEKTPGED
-1530 IDTWTNITLASIQTL
+1530 IDTWTNITLSEIETL

-1583 EQGVP
+1583 QQGVP

-1685 NEEEHQDVL
+1685 NEEKQQDVL
-1694 CYNEMLGQFTSFFS
+1694 CYNEILGQFTSFFS
-1708 YGKVPMM
+1708 YGEVPMM
-1715 ANVQDKFVAF
+1715 VNVQDKFVAF

-1731 VNKLWIQGEGEFNN
+1731 VDKLWIQGEGEFNN
-1745 LFGSLQGYHMLYRV
+1745 LFGSLQGYHMLYRIT
-1759 APDPYGDKTF
+1759 PDPYGDKTF
-1769 SVLEYRADMF
+1769 STLEYRADMF
-1779 DMNDPD
+1779 DMSDPD
-1785 YNPYMSDGG
+1785 YNPYMPGEG

-1815 SVGDSTSPLYPF
+1815 SVGDSDSPLYPF
-1827 KVRDKYPDVRRK
+1827 KAKDKYPDVRRK
-1839 FRIWRMDIPRDKKGP
+1839 FRIWRMDIPRDKKGS

>member
-1 MEQKIASFQNKGM
+1 M

-62 FTKSTAYVINYY
+62 SETA
-74 ADGDLEVD
+74 
-82 SKIRDYTN
+82 
-90 SLTLLWKLKSGETGG
+90 
-105 MIYTYSLGRWG
+105 
-116 FESGDSL
+116 
-123 NSPISEVESL
+123 
-133 KADLGYILENY
+133 
-144 TYHPINIV
+144 
-152 YHDNNDD
+152 
-159 ELLYESKDFPTETPI
+159 PI
-174 TLRGTLI
+174 TLKGTLI
-181 GHSILNNYIV
+181 GHSVLNNYMV
-191 LFTHEEDTKTDHI
+191 LFTHEEDTKIDHI
-204 YRIEYVDEKNWR
+204 YRIEYVDEENWR

-251 GINQPRFINIKKL
+251 GINQPRFINIVKT
-264 DYSSDN
+264 DYNNNN

-278 EFSPDLNIEITKTFL
+278 EFNPNLDIEITKTFL
-293 GTSLFG
+293 GTSSFS

-329 GQERATSAD
+329 DQERATSAD
-338 AVSSCA
+338 STASCA
-344 FKIDLKNLDKRFD
+344 FKIDLRGLDKRFD
-357 NINIYSIITAS
+357 SVNIYSIITTS
-368 GLSCNKVTTLPITD
+368 GLSCNKVATLPITD
-382 EVSYI
+382 EVSYV
-387 DTGSYITSIDP
+387 DTGSYTISIDP

-421 FLGNIELQADSV
+421 FLGNIELQTDSV
-433 DEKLKALID
+433 DAELKTLID
-442 ATIRKDISGNH
+442 NTIGKTPSGDFT
-453 MGESSMIEFEYS
+453 GESSMVEFEYS

-480 GDQQLNLGSDKYL
+480 EDQQLNLGSDKYL

-507 LTGTGRRSSV
+507 LTSTGRRSSV

-529 KTNSVRTYKAIAKC
+529 KSNSIRTYKAVAKC
-543 TIPQEIASYIS
+543 TIPQEVASYIF
-554 KNTLYKRAIL
+554 KNTPYKRAIL
-564 VRAVMSESDRSII
+564 VRALMSESDRSVI

-610 NVITNTHF
+610 STITNIHF
-618 SQIPANKSVSAE
+618 SQIPANKSTLAE

-641 GKEITKPPYFSG
+641 GKEITKPPYFSEE
-653 DEIALKEKQVW
+653 DIKESEKPVKL
-664 VRWTVKAYYKD
+664 RWTVKAYYKD
-675 NKGGFYGVTGAEAKA
+675 NNSGFLSKYGVVGAEAKA

-696 NEGKQEVDDDEGLI
+696 NEGKEEIDNDDGLI
-710 PGTAIDIGSKWREA
+710 PGTTINISSKWRES
-724 YATSGFNKV
+724 YAEWGFNPV
-733 WQEFSRSYRKDL
+733 WREFSRSYEKDL
-745 YPRLQA
+745 YPRLLA
-751 HYPKYATFFPSEA
+751 HYPNYAKYFPPEA
-764 TEEMKTALYADWKNA
+764 TEEMRTALYEDWKNA
-779 GKAAYHK
+779 GKAARHK

-796 TRLGGV
+796 TDVGGV
-802 LPNNGLLYSKTL
+802 LANNGLLYSKTL
-814 GNRFYVDESIVT
+814 GNRFYIDESIVT

-836 YQTLSDNLKFR
+836 YQTLPDDFKFR

-857 ATNFY
+857 TTDFY
-862 MNPEKNNSESSF
+862 MNPEKDNSESSF
-874 LPDNLSKEN
+874 LPDNLNKEN

-889 QAPTLPFFSGIAI
+889 QAPTLPFFCGNTL
-902 QKDDSAMVSP
+902 QKDKSAKVAP

-927 DDTEEYI
+927 DDVEEYV

-949 NYCWLNKYRADLD
+949 NYCWLNKYRTDLD
-962 INNTDDYNYYV
+962 ITNTEDYNYYM

-982 ISNLNIADESTDNV
+982 ISNINIADESIDNV
-996 FINIKTEKLYYN
+996 FLNIRDEKLYYN

-1019 TSSKEKYKEYTTG
+1019 EKSSEKYKEYTTG

-1042 LSDTSNWEAAV
+1042 LSNTANWTAIEEA
-1053 EDSTAPVNV
+1053 STAPVNI

-1070 IMSFN
+1070 ILSFN
-1075 TVGDEAII
+1075 TVGNETII
-1083 LPSVNADTPDI
+1083 LPSVNANTQDI
-1094 NLSGYYLPWETY
+1094 NLPNYYLPWETY
-1106 VEDSPMN
+1106 VDNAPMN
-1113 DALIVGNYPYYIPDR
+1113 DVLIVGNYSYYIPDR
-1128 LSNSDSVYIIELD
+1128 LSNSGSIYVIEID

-1148 YSSFDNDFKKA
+1148 FSSFDKDFKNA
-1159 QETYQSQLA
+1159 QEAYSNELA
-1168 IAFIKESAGTAIT
+1168 IAFIKEESGGSAT
-1181 YLGEGVEY
+1181 YLGEKVEY
-1189 KKNVCPGF
+1189 KKNVYPGF
-1197 KITVVPIKESEI
+1197 TVSVTPIIESGVIT
-1209 ISKYN
+1209 KYKVN
-1214 ITVTKGD
+1214 VSTGD
-1221 EAGTYKLIYINSK
+1221 ETGTYELVYINSE
-1234 GAEEKSVEIIDSI
+1234 GVEEKTAKMIANYISVIKADSD
-1247 VVTKEEAN
+1247 
-1255 NYSFEVK
+1255 NYSFRIR
-1262 ATYTSLFPGY
+1262 ATYSPLFAGY
-1272 SSARENMQTFDLKA
+1272 SSNRINQSA
-1286 LVFTDSSVTLTAN
+1286 VFKLNSTTTLTVE
-1299 DINKGVCIKTN
+1299 DINKGVSIKADT
-1310 IGLNH
+1310 GLKP
-1315 ELKTIYLKDYKG
+1315 ELEVIYLKDYKG
-1327 TPYKYTRD
+1327 TSYKYVKE
-1335 INTLDEVVLNNIT
+1335 NNVLSEVLLNEII

-1359 TYDDSGKIDIDTFD
+1359 TYDKTTGKINIDTFD

-1386 EDYSENDY
+1386 EDYSEDDY
-1394 RYGGTQEDALK
+1394 RYGGVKEDALK

-1410 DCGIITDITKSN
+1410 DCGAVTDITESN
-1422 VLYGVEGDS
+1422 ILYGVEGDS
-1431 YYQRYDVLKTVPYT
+1431 YYQRYDVLKTIPYS

-1478 FTLVDTETFNSIN
+1478 YTLINTETFNSIN

-1501 TSVVLDST
+1501 TSVVLDSS
-1509 DTTTSYP
+1509 DTITSYP
-1516 TQFTWTKEKTLGED
+1516 TQFTWTKDKTPGED
-1530 IDTWTNITLASIQTL
+1530 IDTWTNITLSEIETL

-1583 EQGVP
+1583 QQGVP

-1662 PIDFNNFVAYWDRV
+1662 PVDFNNFVAYWDRV

-1685 NEEEHQDVL
+1685 NEEKQQDVL
-1694 CYNEMLGQFTSFFS
+1694 CYNEMLNQFTSFFS
-1708 YGKVPMM
+1708 YGEVPMM
-1715 ANVQDKFVAF
+1715 VNVQDKFIAF

-1731 VNKLWIQGEGEFNN
+1731 VNKLWIQGKGEFNN
-1745 LFGSLQGYHMLYRV
+1745 LFGSLQGYHMLYRIT
-1759 APDPYGDKTF
+1759 PDPYGDKTF
-1769 SVLEYRADMF
+1769 SSLEYRADMF
-1779 DMNDPD
+1779 DMSDPD
-1785 YNPYMSDGG
+1785 YNPYMTGEG

-1815 SVGDSTSPLYPF
+1815 SIGDSTSPLYPF
-1827 KVRDKYPDVRRK
+1827 RARDKYPDVRRK

-1854 DNPYGLNRIRNP
+1854 DNPHGLNRIRNP

>member
-1 MEQKIASFQNKGM
+1 M

-62 FTKSTAYVINYY
+62 SETA
-74 ADGDLEVD
+74 
-82 SKIRDYTN
+82 
-90 SLTLLWKLKSGETGG
+90 
-105 MIYTYSLGRWG
+105 
-116 FESGDSL
+116 
-123 NSPISEVESL
+123 
-133 KADLGYILENY
+133 
-144 TYHPINIV
+144 
-152 YHDNNDD
+152 
-159 ELLYESKDFPTETPI
+159 PI
-174 TLRGTLI
+174 TLKGTLI
-181 GHSILNNYIV
+181 GHSVLNNYMV
-191 LFTHEEDTKTDHI
+191 LFTHEEDTKIDHI
-204 YRIEYVDEKNWR
+204 YRIEYVDEENWK

-264 DYSSDN
+264 DYSSN
-270 PSQFDFVT
+270 SPSQFDFVT
-278 EFSPDLNIEITKTFL
+278 EFSPDLDIEITKTFL
-293 GTSLFG
+293 GTSSFS

-306 FTYSNNFG
+306 FTYSNDFG

-329 GQERATSAD
+329 DQERATSAD
-338 AVSSCA
+338 STASCA
-344 FKIDLKNLDKRFD
+344 FKINLRGLDKRFD
-357 NINIYSIITAS
+357 NINIYSVITTTN
-368 GLSCNKVTTLPITD
+368 LSCNKVATLPITD
-382 EVSYI
+382 EVSYV
-387 DTGSYITSIDP
+387 DTGSYTISIDP

-421 FLGNIELQADSV
+421 FLGNIELQTDSV
-433 DEKLKALID
+433 DAELKALID
-442 ATIRKDISGNH
+442 NTIGKTPSGDFT
-453 MGESSMIEFEYS
+453 GESSMVEFEYS

-480 GDQQLNLGSDKYL
+480 EDQQLNLGSNKYL

-507 LTGTGRRSSV
+507 LTNTGRRSSV

-529 KTNSVRTYKAIAKC
+529 KSNSIRTYKAIAKC
-543 TIPQEIASYIS
+543 TIPQEVASYIS
-554 KNTLYKRAIL
+554 KNTPYKRAIL
-564 VRAVMSESDRSII
+564 VRAIMSESDRSVI

-618 SQIPANKSVSAE
+618 SQIPANKSISAE
-630 IQNVNGEYDEQ
+630 IQNVNGDYDEQ
-641 GKEITKPPYFSG
+641 GKEITKPPYFSK

-664 VRWTVKAYYKD
+664 LRWTVKAYYKD

-696 NEGKQEVDDDEGLI
+696 NEGKPEVDNDDGLI
-710 PGTAIDIGSKWREA
+710 PGTTINIGSKWRES
-724 YATSGFNKV
+724 YAAAGFNKV
-733 WQEFSRSYRKDL
+733 WQEFSRSYTKDL
-745 YPRLQA
+745 YPRLLA
-751 HYPKYATFFPSEA
+751 HYPKYVRYFPSKP

-791 LQRGK
+791 LQRRK
-796 TRLGGV
+796 IRVGGV
-802 LPNNGLLYSKTL
+802 LANNGLLYSRTL
-814 GNRFYVDESIVT
+814 GNRFYIDESIVT

-836 YQTLSDNLKFR
+836 YQTLPDDFKFR

-857 ATNFY
+857 TTDFY
-862 MNPEKNNSESSF
+862 MNPEKDNSESSF
-874 LPDNLSKEN
+874 LPDNLNKEN

-889 QAPTLPFFSGIAI
+889 QAPTLPFFSGDTII
-902 QKDDSAMVSP
+902 EKDKSSVVAP
-912 YIIYPWHKTGALFKK
+912 YIIYPWHKTGALYKK
-927 DDTEEYI
+927 DDIEEYV

-949 NYCWLNKYRADLD
+949 NYCWLNKYRTDLD
-962 INNTDDYNYYV
+962 ITNTRDYNYYM

-982 ISNLNIADESTDNV
+982 ISNINIADESIDNV
-996 FINIKTEKLYYN
+996 FLNIRDERLYYN

-1019 TSSKEKYKEYTTG
+1019 ENSKEKYKEYTTG

-1042 LSDTSNWEAAV
+1042 LSDTANWEAV
-1053 EDSTAPVNV
+1053 ITDSTAPVNV

-1070 IMSFN
+1070 ILSFN
-1075 TVGDEAII
+1075 PVGDETII

-1094 NLSGYYLPWETY
+1094 NLSNYYLPWETY
-1106 VEDSPMN
+1106 VDESPIKYT
-1113 DALIVGNYPYYIPDR
+1113 LITGDYPYYTPDR
-1128 LSNSDSVYIIELD
+1128 LLNSDSVYIIELD

-1148 YSSFDNDFKKA
+1148 YSSFDKDFKNAKNA
-1159 QETYQSQLA
+1159 YSDKLA
-1168 IAFIKESAGTAIT
+1168 IAFIKEISGNAVT
-1181 YLGEGVEY
+1181 YLGEDVEY
-1189 KKNVCPGF
+1189 KKNVYPGF
-1197 KITVVPIKESEI
+1197 
-1209 ISKYN
+1209 
-1214 ITVTKGD
+1214 TVTVTPVIEEGVTTKYTLSITPGSESGLYD
-1221 EAGTYKLIYINSK
+1221 LLYINSE
-1234 GAEEKSVEIIDSI
+1234 GISEKTVEIDNTITITKADSD
-1247 VVTKEEAN
+1247 
-1255 NYSFEVK
+1255 NYSFK
-1262 ATYTSLFPGY
+1262 IDATYSPLYIGY
-1272 SSARENMQTFDLKA
+1272 SSNRAVQSPIFKLNTTE
-1286 LVFTDSSVTLTAN
+1286 TLTVD
-1299 DINKGVCIKTN
+1299 DINKGVSIKTN
-1310 IGLNH
+1310 IGLNP
-1315 ELKTIYLKDYKG
+1315 ELEVVYLKDYEG
-1327 TPYKYTRD
+1327 TSYKYTRE
-1335 INTLDEVVLNNIT
+1335 INTLTEVVLNNII

-1359 TYDDSGKIDIDTFD
+1359 TYNSGKIDTDTFD

-1386 EDYSENDY
+1386 EDYSEDDY
-1394 RYGGTQEDALK
+1394 RYGGTREDALK

-1410 DCGIITDITKSN
+1410 DCGAVTDITKSN
-1422 VLYGVEGDS
+1422 ILYGVEGDS
-1431 YYQRYDVLKTVPYT
+1431 YYQRYDVLKTIPYS

-1478 FTLVDTETFNSIN
+1478 YTLINTETFNSIN

-1501 TSVVLDST
+1501 TSVVLDSI

-1516 TQFTWTKEKTLGED
+1516 TQFTWTKEKTPGED
-1530 IDTWTNITLASIQTL
+1530 IDTWTNITLSEIETL

-1583 EQGVP
+1583 QQGVP

-1685 NEEEHQDVL
+1685 NEEKQQDVL
-1694 CYNEMLGQFTSFFS
+1694 CYNEILGQFTSFFS
-1708 YGKVPMM
+1708 YGEVPMM
-1715 ANVQDKFVAF
+1715 VNVQDKFVAF

-1731 VNKLWIQGEGEFNN
+1731 VDKLWIQGEGEFNN
-1745 LFGSLQGYHMLYRV
+1745 LFGSLQGYHMLYRIT
-1759 APDPYGDKTF
+1759 PDPYGDKTF
-1769 SVLEYRADMF
+1769 STLEYRADMF
-1779 DMNDPD
+1779 DMSDPD
-1785 YNPYMSDGG
+1785 YNPYMPGEG

-1815 SVGDSTSPLYPF
+1815 SVGDSDSPLYPF
-1827 KVRDKYPDVRRK
+1827 KAKDKYPDVRRK
-1839 FRIWRMDIPRDKKGP
+1839 FRIWRMDIPRDKKGS

>member
-1 MEQKIASFQNKGM
+1 M

-50 RGNKEIELKGQS
+50 RGNKEIELKGQP

-74 ADGDLEVD
+74 ADGDFEVD
-82 SKIRDYTN
+82 SEIRDYTN
-90 SLTLLWKLKSGETGG
+90 SLTLLWKLKSGETGS
-105 MIYTYSLGRWG
+105 MIYTYSSGKWE

-123 NSPISEVESL
+123 NSTISEVESL
-133 KADLGYILENY
+133 KADLGYILGNY
-144 TYHPINIV
+144 TYHPINII

-159 ELLYESKDFPTETPI
+159 EFLYESKDFPIETPI

-181 GHSILNNYIV
+181 GHSVLNNYMV
-191 LFTHEEDTKTDHI
+191 LFTHEEDTKIDHI
-204 YRIEYVDEKNWR
+204 YRIEYVDEENWR

-238 YETEAVQKVYWVD
+238 YETEAIQKVYWVD
-251 GINQPRFINIKKL
+251 GINQPRFINIVKT
-264 DYSSDN
+264 DYNNNN

-278 EFSPDLNIEITKTFL
+278 EFNPNLDIEITKTFL
-293 GTSLFG
+293 GTSSFS

-329 GQERATSAD
+329 DQERATSAD
-338 AVSSCA
+338 SIASCA
-344 FKIDLKNLDKRFD
+344 FKIDLRDLDKRFD
-357 NINIYSIITAS
+357 SVNIYSIITTS
-368 GLSCNKVTTLPITD
+368 TLSCNKVATLPITD
-382 EVSYI
+382 EVSYV
-387 DTGSYITSIDP
+387 DTGSYTISIDP

-421 FLGNIELQADSV
+421 FLGNIELQTDSV
-433 DEKLKALID
+433 DAELKTLID
-442 ATIRKDISGNH
+442 NTIGKTPSGDFT
-453 MGESSMIEFEYS
+453 GESSMVEFEYS

-480 GDQQLNLGSDKYL
+480 EDQQLNLGSDKYL

-507 LTGTGRRSSV
+507 LTSTGRRSSV

-529 KTNSVRTYKAIAKC
+529 KSNSIRTYKAVAKC
-543 TIPQEIASYIS
+543 TIPQEVASYIS
-554 KNTLYKRAIL
+554 KNTPYKRAIL
-564 VRAVMSESDRSII
+564 VRALMSESDRSVI

-610 NVITNTHF
+610 STITNIHF
-618 SQIPANKSVSAE
+618 SQIPANKSTSAE
-630 IQNVNGEYDEQ
+630 IQNVNGDYDEK
-641 GKEITKPPYFSG
+641 GKEITKPLYFTLN
-653 DEIALKEKQVW
+653 DIALDKKQVW

-675 NKGGFYGVTGAEAKA
+675 NHKGFYGVVGAEAKA

-696 NEGKQEVDDDEGLI
+696 NKGTGEIDDDEGLI
-710 PGTAIDIGSKWREA
+710 PEATINISSKWREA
-724 YATSGFNKV
+724 YAAAGFDKI

-745 YPRLQA
+745 YPRLLA
-751 HYPKYATFFPSEA
+751 HYPNYAVYFPPEP
-764 TEEMKTALYADWKNA
+764 TEEMKEALHADYVDSHYA
-779 GKAAYHK
+779 YSK

-796 TRLGGV
+796 TNVGGV
-802 LPNNGLLYSKTL
+802 LANNGLLYSKTL
-814 GNRFYVDESIVT
+814 GNRFYIDESIVT

-836 YQTLSDNLKFR
+836 YQTLPDDFKFR

-857 ATNFY
+857 TTDFY
-862 MNPEKNNSESSF
+862 MNPEKDNSESSF
-874 LPDNLSKEN
+874 LPDNLNKEN

-889 QAPTLPFFSGIAI
+889 QAPTLPFFCGHTL
-902 QKDDSAMVSP
+902 QKDKSAKVAP

-927 DDTEEYI
+927 DDVEEYV

-949 NYCWLNKYRADLD
+949 NYCWLNKYRTDLD
-962 INNTDDYNYYV
+962 ITNTEDYNYYM

-982 ISNLNIADESTDNV
+982 ISNINIADESIDNV
-996 FINIKTEKLYYN
+996 FLNIRNERLYYN

-1019 TSSKEKYKEYTTG
+1019 EKSSEKYKEYTTG

-1042 LSDTSNWEAAV
+1042 LSNTANWTAIEEA
-1053 EDSTAPVNV
+1053 STAPVNI

-1070 IMSFN
+1070 ILSFN
-1075 TVGDEAII
+1075 TVGNETII
-1083 LPSVNADTPDI
+1083 LPSVNANTQDI
-1094 NLSGYYLPWETY
+1094 NLPNYYLPWETY
-1106 VEDSPMN
+1106 VDKAPMN
-1113 DALIVGNYPYYIPDR
+1113 DVLIVGNYSYYIPDR
-1128 LSNSDSVYIIELD
+1128 LSNSGSIYVIEID

-1148 YSSFDNDFKKA
+1148 FSSFDKDFKNA
-1159 QETYQSQLA
+1159 QEAYSNELA
-1168 IAFIKESAGTAIT
+1168 IAFIKEESGGSAT
-1181 YLGEGVEY
+1181 YLGEKVEY
-1189 KKNVCPGF
+1189 KKNVYPGF
-1197 KITVVPIKESEI
+1197 TVSVTPIIESGVIT
-1209 ISKYN
+1209 KYKVN
-1214 ITVTKGD
+1214 VSTGD
-1221 EAGTYKLIYINSK
+1221 ETGTYELVYINSE
-1234 GAEEKSVEIIDSI
+1234 GVEEKTAKMIANYISVIKADSD
-1247 VVTKEEAN
+1247 
-1255 NYSFEVK
+1255 NYSFRIR
-1262 ATYTSLFPGY
+1262 ATYSPLFAGY
-1272 SSARENMQTFDLKA
+1272 SSNRINQSAVFKLNSTTA
-1286 LVFTDSSVTLTAN
+1286 LTVE
-1299 DINKGVCIKTN
+1299 DINKGVSIKADT
-1310 IGLNH
+1310 GLKP
-1315 ELKTIYLKDYKG
+1315 ELEVIYLKDYKG
-1327 TPYKYTRD
+1327 TSYKYVKE
-1335 INTLDEVVLNNIT
+1335 NNVLSEVLLNEII

-1359 TYDDSGKIDIDTFD
+1359 TYDKTTGKINIDTFD

-1386 EDYSENDY
+1386 EDYSEDDY
-1394 RYGGTQEDALK
+1394 RYGGTKEDALK

-1410 DCGIITDITKSN
+1410 DCGAVTDITESN
-1422 VLYGVEGDS
+1422 ILYGVEGDS
-1431 YYQRYDVLKTVPYT
+1431 YYQRYDVLKTIPYS

-1478 FTLVDTETFNSIN
+1478 YTLINTETFNSIN

-1516 TQFTWTKEKTLGED
+1516 TQFTWTKEKTPGEN
-1530 IDTWTNITLASIQTL
+1530 IDTWTNITLSEIETL

-1583 EQGVP
+1583 QQGVP

-1642 SDEKGFKDWIGRNN
+1642 SDEKGFKDWVGRNN

-1662 PIDFNNFVAYWDRV
+1662 PVDFNNFVAYWDRV

-1685 NEEEHQDVL
+1685 NEEKQQDVL
-1694 CYNEMLGQFTSFFS
+1694 CYNEMLNQFTSFFS
-1708 YGKVPMM
+1708 YGEVPMM
-1715 ANVQDKFVAF
+1715 VNVQDKFIAF

-1731 VNKLWIQGEGEFNN
+1731 VNKLWIQGKGEFNN
-1745 LFGSLQGYHMLYRV
+1745 LFGSLQGYHMLYRIT
-1759 APDPYGDKTF
+1759 PDPYGDKTF
-1769 SVLEYRADMF
+1769 SSLEYRADMF
-1779 DMNDPD
+1779 DMSDPD
-1785 YNPYMSDGG
+1785 YNLYMPGEG

-1815 SVGDSTSPLYPF
+1815 SIGDSTSPLYPF
-1827 KVRDKYPDVRRK
+1827 RARDKYPDVRRK

-1854 DNPYGLNRIRNP
+1854 DNPHGLNRIRNP

>member
-1 MEQKIASFQNKGM
+1 MEQKIALFQNRGM

-50 RGNKEIELKGQS
+50 RGNKEIELKGQP
-62 FTKSTAYVINYY
+62 FTKSTAYVIKYY
-74 ADGDLEVD
+74 SDGDFEVD
-82 SKIRDYTN
+82 SEIRNYTN
-90 SLTLLWKLKSGETGG
+90 SLTLLWRLKSGETGS
-105 MIYTYSLGRWG
+105 MVYTYNFGRWA
-116 FESGDSL
+116 FEEGDSL
-123 NSPISEVESL
+123 ISPISEVEYL
-133 KADLGYILENY
+133 KSELGYILEDY
-144 TYHPINIV
+144 TYHPINVI
-152 YHDNNDD
+152 YHDDNDE
-159 ELLYESKDFPTETPI
+159 ELLNESTDSPTETPI
-174 TLRGTLI
+174 TLKGTLI
-181 GHSILNNYIV
+181 GHSVLNNYMV
-191 LFTHEEDTKTDHI
+191 LFTHEEDTKIDHI
-204 YRIEYVDEKNWR
+204 YRVEYIDEENWR

-264 DYSSDN
+264 NYNSDN

-278 EFSPDLNIEITKTFL
+278 EFNPDLDIEITKTFL
-293 GTSLFG
+293 GTSSFS

-306 FTYSNNFG
+306 FTYSNDFG

-329 GQERATSAD
+329 DQERATPTDSTA
-338 AVSSCA
+338 SCA
-344 FKIDLKNLDKRFD
+344 FKIGLKNLDKRFD
-357 NINIYSIITAS
+357 SVNIYSIVTTS
-368 GLSCNKVTTLPITD
+368 TLSCNKVATLPITD
-382 EVSYI
+382 EVSYV
-387 DTGSYITSIDP
+387 DTGSYTISIDP

-421 FLGNIELQADSV
+421 FLGNIELQTDSV
-433 DEKLKALID
+433 DEELKALID
-442 ATIRKDISGNH
+442 ATIIKDISGNH
-453 MGESSMIEFEYS
+453 IGESSMVEFEYS

-480 GDQQLNLGSDKYL
+480 EDQQLNLGSDKYL

-507 LTGTGRRSSV
+507 LTSTGRRSSV

-529 KTNSVRTYKAIAKC
+529 KSNSIRTYKAIAKC
-543 TIPQEIASYIS
+543 TIPQEVASYIS
-554 KNTLYKRAIL
+554 KNTPYKRAIL
-564 VRAVMSESDRSII
+564 VRAIMAESDRSVI
-577 AQGFVNPTVFNATQR
+577 AQGFVNPTVFNVTQR

-618 SQIPANKSVSAE
+618 SQIPANKSISAE
-630 IQNVNGEYDEQ
+630 IQNVNGDYDEQ
-641 GKEITKPPYFSG
+641 GKEITKPPYFSK
-653 DEIALKEKQVW
+653 DEIALKERQVW
-664 VRWTVKAYYKD
+664 LRWTVKAYYKD
-675 NKGGFYGVTGAEAKA
+675 NKRGFYGVTGAEAKA

-696 NEGKQEVDDDEGLI
+696 NEGKPEVDNDDGLI
-710 PGTAIDIGSKWREA
+710 PGTTINIGSKWREA
-724 YATSGFNKV
+724 YAAAGFNKV
-733 WQEFSRSYRKDL
+733 WQEFSRSYTKDL
-745 YPRLQA
+745 YPRLLA
-751 HYPKYATFFPSEA
+751 HYPKYARYFPSEP
-764 TEEMKTALYADWKNA
+764 TEEMRTALYADWENA

-791 LQRGK
+791 LQKRK
-796 TRLGGV
+796 IKVGGV
-802 LPNNGLLYSKTL
+802 LANNGLLYSKTL
-814 GNRFYVDESIVT
+814 GNRFYIDESIVT

-836 YQTLSDNLKFR
+836 YQTLPDDFKFR

-857 ATNFY
+857 TTDFY
-862 MNPEKNNSESSF
+862 MNPEKDNSESSF
-874 LPDNLSKEN
+874 LPDNLNKEN

-889 QAPTLPFFSGIAI
+889 QAPTLPFFSGDTIK
-902 QKDDSAMVSP
+902 KDNSSVVAP
-912 YIIYPWHKTGALFKK
+912 YIIYPWHKTGALYKK
-927 DDTEEYI
+927 DDIEEYV

-949 NYCWLNKYRADLD
+949 NYCWLNKYRTDLD
-962 INNTDDYNYYV
+962 INNNIGDYNYYM
-973 KMAWEPKGG
+973 KMAWEPRGG
-982 ISNLNIADESTDNV
+982 ISNINIADESIDNV
-996 FINIKTEKLYYN
+996 FLNIRDERLYYN

-1019 TSSKEKYKEYTTG
+1019 ENSKEKYKEYTTG

-1042 LSDTSNWEAAV
+1042 LSDTSNWEAAI
-1053 EDSTAPVNV
+1053 ENSTAPVNV

-1070 IMSFN
+1070 ILSFN
-1075 TVGDEAII
+1075 PVGDETII

-1094 NLSGYYLPWETY
+1094 NLPDYYLPWETY
-1106 VEDSPMN
+1106 VDEAPIN
-1113 DALIVGNYPYYIPDR
+1113 DTLITGNYPYYTPDR
-1128 LSNSDSVYIIELD
+1128 LFNSGSVYIIELD
-1141 NTSTVDA
+1141 NTSKVDA
-1148 YSSFDNDFKKA
+1148 YNSFDRDFKNAKNA
-1159 QETYQSQLA
+1159 YSNKLA
-1168 IAFIKESAGTAIT
+1168 IAFIEEISGNAVT
-1181 YLGEGVEY
+1181 YLGEDVEY
-1189 KKNVCPGF
+1189 KKNVYPGF
-1197 KITVVPIKESEI
+1197 
-1209 ISKYN
+1209 
-1214 ITVTKGD
+1214 TVTVTPVIEEDVTTKYTLSITPGSESGLYD
-1221 EAGTYKLIYINSK
+1221 LLYINSE
-1234 GAEEKSVEIIDSI
+1234 GVSEKTVEIDNTITITKADSD
-1247 VVTKEEAN
+1247 
-1255 NYSFEVK
+1255 NYSFK
-1262 ATYTSLFPGY
+1262 IDATYSPLYIGY
-1272 SSARENMQTFDLKA
+1272 SSNRTVQ
-1286 LVFTDSSVTLTAN
+1286 SSIFKLNTTETLTVN
-1299 DINKGVCIKTN
+1299 DINKGVSIKTN
-1310 IGLNH
+1310 IGLNP
-1315 ELKTIYLKDYKG
+1315 ELEVVYLKDYKG
-1327 TPYKYTRD
+1327 TSYKYTRE
-1335 INTLDEVVLNNIT
+1335 INTLTEVVLNNII

-1359 TYDDSGKIDIDTFD
+1359 TYSSGKIDTDTFD

-1386 EDYSENDY
+1386 EDYSKDDY
-1394 RYGGTQEDALK
+1394 RYGGVKEDALK

-1410 DCGIITDITKSN
+1410 DCGAVTDITESN
-1422 VLYGVEGDS
+1422 ILYGVEGDS
-1431 YYQRYDVLKTVPYT
+1431 YYQRYDVLKTIPYS

-1457 GMIESRIN
+1457 GMIESRVN

-1478 FTLVDTETFNSIN
+1478 YTLINTETFNSIN

-1501 TSVVLDST
+1501 TSVVLDSS

-1516 TQFTWTKEKTLGED
+1516 TQFTWTKEKTPGED
-1530 IDTWTNITLASIQTL
+1530 IDTWTNITLSGIQTL

-1583 EQGVP
+1583 QQGVP

-1619 NGIYFIDNINSSL
+1619 SGIYFIDNINSSL

-1662 PIDFNNFVAYWDRV
+1662 PVDFNNFVAYWDRV

-1685 NEEEHQDVL
+1685 NEEKQQDVL

-1708 YGKVPMM
+1708 YGEVPMM
-1715 ANVQDKFVAF
+1715 VNVQDKFVAF
-1725 REDNKG
+1725 KEDNNG

-1745 LFGSLQGYHMLYRV
+1745 LFGSLQGYHMLYRIT
-1759 APDPYGDKTF
+1759 PDPYGDKTF
-1769 SVLEYRADMF
+1769 STLEYRADMF
-1779 DMNDPD
+1779 DMSNPD
-1785 YNPYMSDGG
+1785 YNPYMPGEG

-1815 SVGDSTSPLYPF
+1815 SIGDSTSPLYPF
-1827 KVRDKYPDVRRK
+1827 MVRDKYPDVRRK

-1890 RYFE
+1890 RYFK

>member
-1 MEQKIASFQNKGM
+1 MEQKIALFQNKGM

-62 FTKSTAYVINYY
+62 S
-74 ADGDLEVD
+74 
-82 SKIRDYTN
+82 
-90 SLTLLWKLKSGETGG
+90 ET
-105 MIYTYSLGRWG
+105 
-116 FESGDSL
+116 
-123 NSPISEVESL
+123 
-133 KADLGYILENY
+133 
-144 TYHPINIV
+144 
-152 YHDNNDD
+152 
-159 ELLYESKDFPTETPI
+159 TPI
-174 TLRGTLI
+174 TLKGTLI
-181 GHSILNNYIV
+181 GHSILNNYMV
-191 LFTHEEDTKTDHI
+191 LFTHEEDTKIDHI
-204 YRIEYVDEKNWR
+204 YRIEYVDEENWR

-251 GINQPRFINIKKL
+251 GINQPRFINIVKT
-264 DYSSDN
+264 DYNNNN

-278 EFSPDLNIEITKTFL
+278 EFNPNLDIEITKTFL
-293 GTSLFG
+293 GTSSFS

-329 GQERATSAD
+329 DQERATSAD
-338 AVSSCA
+338 STASCA
-344 FKIDLKNLDKRFD
+344 FKIGLKDLDKRFD
-357 NINIYSIITAS
+357 SVNIYSIITTS
-368 GLSCNKVTTLPITD
+368 TLSCNKVATLPITD
-382 EVSYI
+382 EVSYV
-387 DTGSYITSIDP
+387 DTGSYTISIDP

-421 FLGNIELQADSV
+421 FLGNIELQTDSV
-433 DEKLKALID
+433 DAELKSLID
-442 ATIRKDISGNH
+442 NTIGKTPSGDFT
-453 MGESSMIEFEYS
+453 GESSMVEFEYS

-480 GDQQLNLGSDKYL
+480 EDQQLNLGSDKYL

-507 LTGTGRRSSV
+507 LTSTGRRSSV

-529 KTNSVRTYKAIAKC
+529 KSNSIRTYKAVAKC
-543 TIPQEIASYIS
+543 TIPQEVASYIS
-554 KNTLYKRAIL
+554 KNTPYKRAIL
-564 VRAVMSESDRSII
+564 VRAIMSESDRSVI

-610 NVITNTHF
+610 STITNIHF
-618 SQIPANKSVSAE
+618 SQIPANKSTSAE
-630 IQNVNGEYDEQ
+630 IQNVNGDYDEK
-641 GKEITKPPYFSG
+641 GKEITKPPYFTLN
-653 DEIALKEKQVW
+653 DIALDKKQVW

-675 NKGGFYGVTGAEAKA
+675 NHKGFYGVVGAEAKA

-696 NEGKQEVDDDEGLI
+696 NKGTGEIDDDEGLI
-710 PGTAIDIGSKWREA
+710 PEATINISSKWREA
-724 YATSGFNKV
+724 YAAAGFDKI

-745 YPRLQA
+745 YPRLLA
-751 HYPKYATFFPSEA
+751 HYPNYAGYFPPEP
-764 TEEMKTALYADWKNA
+764 TEEMKEALHADYVDSHYA
-779 GKAAYHK
+779 YSK

-796 TRLGGV
+796 IHVGGV
-802 LPNNGLLYSKTL
+802 LANNGLLYSKTL
-814 GNRFYVDESIVT
+814 GNRFYIDESIVT

-836 YQTLSDNLKFR
+836 YQTLPDDFKFR

-857 ATNFY
+857 TTDFY
-862 MNPEKNNSESSF
+862 MNPEKDNSNSSF
-874 LPDNLSKEN
+874 LPDNLNKEN

-889 QAPTLPFFSGIAI
+889 QAPTLPFFCGNTL
-902 QKDDSAMVSP
+902 QKDKSAKVAP

-927 DDTEEYI
+927 DDVEEYV

-949 NYCWLNKYRADLD
+949 NYCWLNKYRTDLD
-962 INNTDDYNYYV
+962 ITNTGDYNYYM

-982 ISNLNIADESTDNV
+982 ISNINIADESIDNV
-996 FINIKTEKLYYN
+996 FLNIRDERLYYN

-1013 LSVSSD
+1013 LSVSSND
-1019 TSSKEKYKEYTTG
+1019 NSSEKYKEYTTG

-1042 LSDTSNWEAAV
+1042 LSDTANWTAIEEA
-1053 EDSTAPVNV
+1053 STAPVNI

-1070 IMSFN
+1070 ILSFN
-1075 TVGDEAII
+1075 TVGNETII
-1083 LPSVNADTPDI
+1083 LPSVNANTQDI
-1094 NLSGYYLPWETY
+1094 NLPNYYLPWETY
-1106 VEDSPMN
+1106 VDKAPMN
-1113 DALIVGNYPYYIPDR
+1113 DILIVGNYSYYIPDR
-1128 LSNSDSVYIIELD
+1128 LSNSGSIYVIEID

-1148 YSSFDNDFKKA
+1148 FSSFDKDFKNA
-1159 QETYQSQLA
+1159 QEAYSSELA
-1168 IAFIKESAGTAIT
+1168 IAFIKEESGGSAT
-1181 YLGEGVEY
+1181 YLGEKVEY
-1189 KKNVCPGF
+1189 KKNVYPGF
-1197 KITVVPIKESEI
+1197 TVSVTPIIESGVIT
-1209 ISKYN
+1209 KYKVN
-1214 ITVTKGD
+1214 VSTGD
-1221 EAGTYKLIYINSK
+1221 ETGTYELVYINSE
-1234 GAEEKSVEIIDSI
+1234 GVEEKTAKMIANYISVIKADSD
-1247 VVTKEEAN
+1247 
-1255 NYSFEVK
+1255 NYSFRIR
-1262 ATYTSLFPGY
+1262 ATYSPLFAGY
-1272 SSARENMQTFDLKA
+1272 SSNRINQSAVFKLNSTTA
-1286 LVFTDSSVTLTAN
+1286 LTVE
-1299 DINKGVCIKTN
+1299 DINKGVSIKADT
-1310 IGLNH
+1310 GLKP
-1315 ELKTIYLKDYKG
+1315 ELEVIYLKDYKG
-1327 TPYKYTRD
+1327 TSYKYVKE
-1335 INTLDEVVLNNIT
+1335 NNVLSEVLLNEII

-1359 TYDDSGKIDIDTFD
+1359 TYDKTTGKINIDTFD

-1386 EDYSENDY
+1386 EDYSEDDY
-1394 RYGGTQEDALK
+1394 RYGGVKEDALK

-1410 DCGIITDITKSN
+1410 DCGAVTDITESN
-1422 VLYGVEGDS
+1422 ILYGVEGDS
-1431 YYQRYDVLKTVPYT
+1431 YYQRYDVLKTIPYS

-1478 FTLVDTETFNSIN
+1478 YTLINTETFNSIN

-1501 TSVVLDST
+1501 TSVVLDSS
-1509 DTTTSYP
+1509 DTITSYP
-1516 TQFTWTKEKTLGED
+1516 TQFTWTKEKTPGED
-1530 IDTWTNITLASIQTL
+1530 IDTWTNITLSEIETL

-1572 ILFNSRTQIGT
+1572 ILFNSRTQLST

-1632 SLFTGTVKSL
+1632 NLFTGTVKSL
-1642 SDEKGFKDWIGRNN
+1642 SDEKGFKEWIGTNN
-1656 STDLWN
+1656 STDIWN
-1662 PIDFNNFVAYWDRV
+1662 PVDFNNFVAYWDRV
-1676 NDDVYFLRG
+1676 NDDVYFLKG
-1685 NEEEHQDVL
+1685 TEDKHQDVL
-1694 CYNEMLGQFTSFFS
+1694 CFNELLGEFTSFFH
-1708 YGKVPMM
+1708 YGRVPMM
-1715 ANVQDKFVAF
+1715 ANIKDKFVSF
-1725 REDNKG
+1725 KSD
-1731 VNKLWIQGEGEFNN
+1731 KLWIQGAGEYSNI
-1745 LFGSLQGYHMLYRV
+1745 FGEPQDYHMLYRV
-1759 APDPYGDKTF
+1759 TPDPYGDKTF
-1769 SVLEYRADMF
+1769 TNIEYRADMF
-1779 DMNDPD
+1779 DMNDTS
-1785 YNPYMSDGG
+1785 NQYMPKEG
-1794 KLTGDTFDTLEVW
+1794 KLTNNTFDTLEVW
-1807 NEYQGNKI
+1807 NEYQGNTVSINDTK
-1815 SVGDSTSPLYPF
+1815 SPLYPF
-1827 KVRDKYPDVRRK
+1827 GVKDKYPDIRRK
-1839 FRIWRMDIPRDKKGP
+1839 FRIWRVDIPRDKKSA
-1854 DNPYGLNRIRNP
+1854 DNPFGLNRIRNP

-1890 RYFE
+1890 KYFE

>member
-1 MEQKIASFQNKGM
+1 MEQKIALFQNRGM
-14 TRDLSISKV
+14 TRDLSISKA
-23 NNEFAYENFNVRII
+23 NNELAYENFNVRII

-50 RGNKEIELKGQS
+50 RGNKEIELKGQP
-62 FTKSTAYVINYY
+62 FTKSTAYVIKYY
-74 ADGDLEVD
+74 ADGDFEVD
-82 SKIRDYTN
+82 SKIESYTN
-90 SLTLLWKLKSGETGG
+90 SLTLLWRLKSGETGS
-105 MIYTYSLGRWG
+105 MVYTYTSGRWL
-116 FESGDSL
+116 FKEGDSL
-123 NSPISEVESL
+123 TSPISEVEYL
-133 KADLGYILENY
+133 KADLGYILENH
-144 TYHPINIV
+144 TYHPINVI
-152 YHDNNDD
+152 YHDNNDE
-159 ELLYESKDFPTETPI
+159 ELLSESTDFPTEAPI
-174 TLRGTLI
+174 TLKGTLI
-181 GHSILNNYIV
+181 GHSVLNNYMV
-191 LFTHEEDTKTDHI
+191 LFTHEEDTKIDHI
-204 YRIEYVDEKNWR
+204 YRIEYIDEENWR

-251 GINQPRFINIKKL
+251 GINQPRFINIVKT
-264 DYSSDN
+264 DYNNNN

-278 EFSPDLNIEITKTFL
+278 EFNPNLDIEITKTFL
-293 GTSLFG
+293 GTSSFS

-329 GQERATSAD
+329 DQERATSAD
-338 AVSSCA
+338 STASCA
-344 FKIDLKNLDKRFD
+344 FKIDLRGLDKRFD
-357 NINIYSIITAS
+357 SVNIYSIITTS
-368 GLSCNKVTTLPITD
+368 TSSCNKVATLPITD
-382 EVSYI
+382 EVSYV
-387 DTGSYITSIDP
+387 DTGSYTISIDP

-421 FLGNIELQADSV
+421 FLGNIELQTDSV
-433 DEKLKALID
+433 DAELKSLID
-442 ATIRKDISGNH
+442 NTIGKTPSGDFT
-453 MGESSMIEFEYS
+453 GESSMVEFEYS

-480 GDQQLNLGSDKYL
+480 EDQQLNLGSDKYL

-507 LTGTGRRSSV
+507 LTSTGRRSSV

-529 KTNSVRTYKAIAKC
+529 KSNSVRTYKAVAKC
-543 TIPQEIASYIS
+543 TIPQEVASYIS
-554 KNTLYKRAIL
+554 KNTPYKRAIL
-564 VRAVMSESDRSII
+564 VRALMSESDRSVI

-610 NVITNTHF
+610 STITNIHF
-618 SQIPANKSVSAE
+618 SQIPANKSTSAE
-630 IQNVNGEYDEQ
+630 IQNVNGDYDEK
-641 GKEITKPPYFSG
+641 GKEITKPPYFSQN
-653 DEIALKEKQVW
+653 DIEISNRPVW
-664 VRWTVKAYYKD
+664 LRWTVKAYYKD
-675 NKGGFYGVTGAEAKA
+675 NHKGFYGVVGAEAKA

-696 NEGKQEVDDDEGLI
+696 NEGKKEVDDDIGLI
-710 PGTAIDIGSKWREA
+710 PGTTINISSKWREA
-724 YATSGFNKV
+724 YAAAGFDKI

-745 YPRLQA
+745 YPRLLA
-751 HYPKYATFFPSEA
+751 HYPKYAGYFPPEP
-764 TEEMKTALYADWKNA
+764 TEEMKEALHADYVDSHYA
-779 GKAAYHK
+779 YSK

-796 TRLGGV
+796 TNVGGV
-802 LPNNGLLYSKTL
+802 LANNGLLYSKTL
-814 GNRFYVDESIVT
+814 GNRFYIDESIVT

-836 YQTLSDNLKFR
+836 YQTLPDDFKFR

-857 ATNFY
+857 TTDFY
-862 MNPEKNNSESSF
+862 MNPEKDNSESSF
-874 LPDNLSKEN
+874 LPDNLNKEN

-889 QAPTLPFFSGIAI
+889 QAPTLPFFCGNTL
-902 QKDDSAMVSP
+902 QKDKSAKVAP

-927 DDTEEYI
+927 DDVEEYV

-949 NYCWLNKYRADLD
+949 NYCWLNKYRTDLD
-962 INNTDDYNYYV
+962 ITNTEDYNYYM

-982 ISNLNIADESTDNV
+982 ISNINIADESIDNV
-996 FINIKTEKLYYN
+996 FLNIRDERLYYN

-1019 TSSKEKYKEYTTG
+1019 EKFSEKYKEYTTG

-1042 LSDTSNWEAAV
+1042 LSNTANWTAIEEA
-1053 EDSTAPVNV
+1053 STAPVNI

-1070 IMSFN
+1070 ILSFN
-1075 TVGDEAII
+1075 TVGNETII
-1083 LPSVNADTPDI
+1083 LPSVNANTQDI
-1094 NLSGYYLPWETY
+1094 NLPNYYLPWETY
-1106 VEDSPMN
+1106 VDNAPMN
-1113 DALIVGNYPYYIPDR
+1113 DVLIVGNYSYYIPDR
-1128 LSNSDSVYIIELD
+1128 LSNSGSIYVIEID

-1148 YSSFDNDFKKA
+1148 FSSFDKDFKNA
-1159 QETYQSQLA
+1159 QEAYSNELA
-1168 IAFIKESAGTAIT
+1168 IAFIKEESGGSAT
-1181 YLGEGVEY
+1181 YLGEKVEY
-1189 KKNVCPGF
+1189 KKNVYPGF
-1197 KITVVPIKESEI
+1197 TVSVTPIIESGVIT
-1209 ISKYN
+1209 KYKVN
-1214 ITVTKGD
+1214 VSTGD
-1221 EAGTYKLIYINSK
+1221 ETGTYELVYINSE
-1234 GAEEKSVEIIDSI
+1234 GVEEKTAKMIANYISVIKADSD
-1247 VVTKEEAN
+1247 
-1255 NYSFEVK
+1255 NYSFRIR
-1262 ATYTSLFPGY
+1262 ATYSPLFAGY
-1272 SSARENMQTFDLKA
+1272 SSNRINQSAVFKLNSTTA
-1286 LVFTDSSVTLTAN
+1286 LTVE
-1299 DINKGVCIKTN
+1299 DINKGVSIKADT
-1310 IGLNH
+1310 GLKP
-1315 ELKTIYLKDYKG
+1315 ELEVIYLKDYKG
-1327 TPYKYTRD
+1327 TSYKYVKE
-1335 INTLDEVVLNNIT
+1335 NNVLSEVLLNEII

-1359 TYDDSGKIDIDTFD
+1359 TYDKTTGKINIDTFD

-1386 EDYSENDY
+1386 EDYSEDDY
-1394 RYGGTQEDALK
+1394 RYGGVKEDALK

-1410 DCGIITDITKSN
+1410 DCGAVTDITESN
-1422 VLYGVEGDS
+1422 ILYGVEGDS
-1431 YYQRYDVLKTVPYT
+1431 YYQRYDVLKTIPYS

-1478 FTLVDTETFNSIN
+1478 YTLINTETFNSIN

-1501 TSVVLDST
+1501 TSVVLDSS
-1509 DTTTSYP
+1509 DTITSYP
-1516 TQFTWTKEKTLGED
+1516 TQFTWTKDKTPGED
-1530 IDTWTNITLASIQTL
+1530 IDTWTNITLSEIETL

-1583 EQGVP
+1583 QQGVP

-1662 PIDFNNFVAYWDRV
+1662 PVDFNNFVAYWDRV

-1685 NEEEHQDVL
+1685 NEEKQQDVL
-1694 CYNEMLGQFTSFFS
+1694 CYNEMLNQFTSFFS
-1708 YGKVPMM
+1708 YGEVPMM
-1715 ANVQDKFVAF
+1715 VNVQDKFIAF

-1731 VNKLWIQGEGEFNN
+1731 VNKLWIQGKGEFNN
-1745 LFGSLQGYHMLYRV
+1745 LFGSLQGYHMLYRIT
-1759 APDPYGDKTF
+1759 PDPYGDKTF
-1769 SVLEYRADMF
+1769 SSLEYRADMF
-1779 DMNDPD
+1779 DMSDPD
-1785 YNPYMSDGG
+1785 YNPYMTGEG

-1815 SVGDSTSPLYPF
+1815 SIGDSTSPLYPF
-1827 KVRDKYPDVRRK
+1827 RARDKYPDVRRK

-1854 DNPYGLNRIRNP
+1854 DNPHGLNRIRNP

>member
-1 MEQKIASFQNKGM
+1 M
-14 TRDLSISKV
+14 TRDLSISKA
-23 NNEFAYENFNVRII
+23 NNELAYENFNVRII

-62 FTKSTAYVINYY
+62 SETA
-74 ADGDLEVD
+74 
-82 SKIRDYTN
+82 
-90 SLTLLWKLKSGETGG
+90 
-105 MIYTYSLGRWG
+105 
-116 FESGDSL
+116 
-123 NSPISEVESL
+123 
-133 KADLGYILENY
+133 
-144 TYHPINIV
+144 
-152 YHDNNDD
+152 
-159 ELLYESKDFPTETPI
+159 PI
-174 TLRGTLI
+174 TLKGTLI
-181 GHSILNNYIV
+181 GHSVLNNYMV
-191 LFTHEEDTKTDHI
+191 LFTHEEDTKIDHI
-204 YRIEYVDEKNWR
+204 YRIEYVDEENWR
-216 SLSLFDGNLGFD
+216 GLSLFDGNLGFD

-251 GINQPRFINIKKL
+251 GINQPRFINIVKT
-264 DYSSDN
+264 DYNNN

-278 EFSPDLNIEITKTFL
+278 EFNPNLDIEITKTFL
-293 GTSLFG
+293 GTSSFS

-329 GQERATSAD
+329 DQERATSAD
-338 AVSSCA
+338 STASCA
-344 FKIDLKNLDKRFD
+344 FKIGLKDLDKRFD
-357 NINIYSIITAS
+357 SVNIYSIITTS
-368 GLSCNKVTTLPITD
+368 TLSCNKVATLPITD
-382 EVSYI
+382 EVSYV
-387 DTGSYITSIDP
+387 DTGSYTISIDP

-421 FLGNIELQADSV
+421 FLGNIELQTDSV
-433 DEKLKALID
+433 DAELKSLID
-442 ATIRKDISGNH
+442 NTIGKTPSGDFT
-453 MGESSMIEFEYS
+453 GESSMVEFEYS

-480 GDQQLNLGSDKYL
+480 EDQQLNLGSDKYL

-507 LTGTGRRSSV
+507 LTSTGRRSSV

-529 KTNSVRTYKAIAKC
+529 KSNSIRTYKAVAKC
-543 TIPQEIASYIS
+543 TIPQEVASYIS
-554 KNTLYKRAIL
+554 KNTPYKRAIL
-564 VRAVMSESDRSII
+564 VRALMSESDRSVI

-610 NVITNTHF
+610 STITNIHF
-618 SQIPANKSVSAE
+618 SQIPANKSTSAE
-630 IQNVNGEYDEQ
+630 IQNVNGDYDEK
-641 GKEITKPPYFSG
+641 GKEITKPPYFSQN
-653 DEIALKEKQVW
+653 DIEISNRPVW
-664 VRWTVKAYYKD
+664 LRWTVKAYYKD
-675 NKGGFYGVTGAEAKA
+675 NHKGFYGVVGAEAKA

-696 NEGKQEVDDDEGLI
+696 NEGKKEVDDDIGLI
-710 PGTAIDIGSKWREA
+710 PGTTINISSKWREA
-724 YATSGFNKV
+724 YAAAGFDKI

-745 YPRLQA
+745 YPRLLA
-751 HYPKYATFFPSEA
+751 HYPKYAGYFPPEP
-764 TEEMKTALYADWKNA
+764 TEEMKEALHADYVDSHYA
-779 GKAAYHK
+779 YSK

-796 TRLGGV
+796 TNVGGV
-802 LPNNGLLYSKTL
+802 LANNGLLYSKTL
-814 GNRFYVDESIVT
+814 GNRFYIDESIVT

-836 YQTLSDNLKFR
+836 YQTLPDDFKFR

-857 ATNFY
+857 TTDFY
-862 MNPEKNNSESSF
+862 MNPEKDNSESSF
-874 LPDNLSKEN
+874 LPDNLNKEN

-889 QAPTLPFFSGIAI
+889 QAPTLPFFCGNTL
-902 QKDDSAMVSP
+902 QKDKSAKVAP

-927 DDTEEYI
+927 DDVEEYV

-949 NYCWLNKYRADLD
+949 NYCWLNKYRTDLD
-962 INNTDDYNYYV
+962 ITNTEDYNYYM

-982 ISNLNIADESTDNV
+982 ISNINIADESIDNV
-996 FINIKTEKLYYN
+996 FLNIRDERLYYN

-1019 TSSKEKYKEYTTG
+1019 EKFSEKYKEYTTG

-1042 LSDTSNWEAAV
+1042 LSNTANWTAIEEA
-1053 EDSTAPVNV
+1053 STAPVNI

-1070 IMSFN
+1070 ILSFN
-1075 TVGDEAII
+1075 TVGNETII
-1083 LPSVNADTPDI
+1083 LPSVNANTQDI
-1094 NLSGYYLPWETY
+1094 NLPNYYLPWETY
-1106 VEDSPMN
+1106 VDNAPMN
-1113 DALIVGNYPYYIPDR
+1113 DVLIVGNYSYYIPDR
-1128 LSNSDSVYIIELD
+1128 LSNSGSIYVIEID

-1148 YSSFDNDFKKA
+1148 FSSFDKDFKNA
-1159 QETYQSQLA
+1159 QEAYSNELA
-1168 IAFIKESAGTAIT
+1168 IAFIKEESGGSAT
-1181 YLGEGVEY
+1181 YLGEKVEY
-1189 KKNVCPGF
+1189 KKNVYPGF
-1197 KITVVPIKESEI
+1197 TVSVTPIIESGVIT
-1209 ISKYN
+1209 KYKVN
-1214 ITVTKGD
+1214 VSTGD
-1221 EAGTYKLIYINSK
+1221 ETGTYELVYINSE
-1234 GAEEKSVEIIDSI
+1234 GVEEKTAKMIANYISVIKADSD
-1247 VVTKEEAN
+1247 
-1255 NYSFEVK
+1255 NYSFRIR
-1262 ATYTSLFPGY
+1262 ATYSPLFAGY
-1272 SSARENMQTFDLKA
+1272 SSNRINQSAVFKLNSTTA
-1286 LVFTDSSVTLTAN
+1286 LTVE
-1299 DINKGVCIKTN
+1299 DINKGVSIKADT
-1310 IGLNH
+1310 GLKP
-1315 ELKTIYLKDYKG
+1315 ELEVIYLKDYKG
-1327 TPYKYTRD
+1327 TSYKYVKE
-1335 INTLDEVVLNNIT
+1335 NNVLSEVLLNEII

-1359 TYDDSGKIDIDTFD
+1359 TYDKTTGKINIDTFD

-1386 EDYSENDY
+1386 EDYSEDDY
-1394 RYGGTQEDALK
+1394 RYGGVKEDALK

-1410 DCGIITDITKSN
+1410 DCGAVTDITESN
-1422 VLYGVEGDS
+1422 ILYGVEGDS
-1431 YYQRYDVLKTVPYT
+1431 YYQRYDVLKTIPYS

-1478 FTLVDTETFNSIN
+1478 YTLINTETFNSIN

-1501 TSVVLDST
+1501 TSVVLDSS
-1509 DTTTSYP
+1509 DTITSYP
-1516 TQFTWTKEKTLGED
+1516 TQFTWTKDKTPGED
-1530 IDTWTNITLASIQTL
+1530 IDTWTNITLSEIETL

-1583 EQGVP
+1583 QQGVP

-1662 PIDFNNFVAYWDRV
+1662 PVDFNNFVAYWDRV

-1685 NEEEHQDVL
+1685 NEEKQQDVL
-1694 CYNEMLGQFTSFFS
+1694 CYNEMLNQFTSFFS
-1708 YGKVPMM
+1708 YGEVPMM
-1715 ANVQDKFVAF
+1715 VNVQDKFIAF

-1731 VNKLWIQGEGEFNN
+1731 VNKLWIQGKGEFNN
-1745 LFGSLQGYHMLYRV
+1745 LFGSLQGYHMLYRIT
-1759 APDPYGDKTF
+1759 PDPYGDKTF
-1769 SVLEYRADMF
+1769 SSLEYRADMF
-1779 DMNDPD
+1779 DMSDPD
-1785 YNPYMSDGG
+1785 YNPYMPGEG

-1815 SVGDSTSPLYPF
+1815 SIGDSTSPLYPF
-1827 KVRDKYPDVRRK
+1827 RARDKYPDVRRK

-1854 DNPYGLNRIRNP
+1854 DNPHGLNRIRNP

>member
-1 MEQKIASFQNKGM
+1 MEQKIALFQNRGM
-14 TRDLSISKV
+14 TRDLSISKA
-23 NNEFAYENFNVRII
+23 NNELAYENFNVRII

-62 FTKSTAYVINYY
+62 SETA
-74 ADGDLEVD
+74 
-82 SKIRDYTN
+82 
-90 SLTLLWKLKSGETGG
+90 
-105 MIYTYSLGRWG
+105 
-116 FESGDSL
+116 
-123 NSPISEVESL
+123 
-133 KADLGYILENY
+133 
-144 TYHPINIV
+144 
-152 YHDNNDD
+152 
-159 ELLYESKDFPTETPI
+159 PI
-174 TLRGTLI
+174 TLKGTLI
-181 GHSILNNYIV
+181 GHSVLNNYMV
-191 LFTHEEDTKTDHI
+191 LFTHEEDTKIDHI
-204 YRIEYVDEKNWR
+204 YRIEYVDEENWR

-251 GINQPRFINIKKL
+251 GINQPRFINIVKT
-264 DYSSDN
+264 DYNNNN

-278 EFSPDLNIEITKTFL
+278 EFNPNLDIEITKTFL
-293 GTSLFG
+293 GTSSFS

-329 GQERATSAD
+329 DQERATSAD
-338 AVSSCA
+338 STASCA
-344 FKIDLKNLDKRFD
+344 FKIGLKDLDKRFD
-357 NINIYSIITAS
+357 SVNIYSIITTS
-368 GLSCNKVTTLPITD
+368 TLSCNKVATLPITD
-382 EVSYI
+382 EVSYV
-387 DTGSYITSIDP
+387 DTGSYTISIDP

-421 FLGNIELQADSV
+421 FLGNIELQTDSV
-433 DEKLKALID
+433 DAELKTLID
-442 ATIRKDISGNH
+442 NTIGKTPSGDFT
-453 MGESSMIEFEYS
+453 GESSMVEFEYS

-480 GDQQLNLGSDKYL
+480 EDQQLNLGSDKYL

-507 LTGTGRRSSV
+507 LTSTGRRSSV

-529 KTNSVRTYKAIAKC
+529 KSNSIRTYKAVAKC

-554 KNTLYKRAIL
+554 KNTPYKRAIL
-564 VRAVMSESDRSII
+564 VRALMSESDRSVI

-610 NVITNTHF
+610 STITNIHF
-618 SQIPANKSVSAE
+618 SQIPANKSTSAE
-630 IQNVNGEYDEQ
+630 IQNVNGDYDEK
-641 GKEITKPPYFSG
+641 GKEITKPPYFSQN
-653 DEIALKEKQVW
+653 DIEISNRPVW
-664 VRWTVKAYYKD
+664 LRWTVKAYYKD
-675 NKGGFYGVTGAEAKA
+675 NHKGFYGVVGAEAKA

-696 NEGKQEVDDDEGLI
+696 NEGKKEVDDDIGLI
-710 PGTAIDIGSKWREA
+710 PGTTINISSKWREA
-724 YATSGFNKV
+724 YAAAGFDKI

-745 YPRLQA
+745 YPRLLA
-751 HYPKYATFFPSEA
+751 HYPKYAGYFPPEP
-764 TEEMKTALYADWKNA
+764 TEEMKEALHADYVDSHYA
-779 GKAAYHK
+779 YSK

-796 TRLGGV
+796 TNVGGV
-802 LPNNGLLYSKTL
+802 LANNGLLYSKTL
-814 GNRFYVDESIVT
+814 GNRFYIDESIVT

-836 YQTLSDNLKFR
+836 YQTLPDDFKFR

-857 ATNFY
+857 TTDFY
-862 MNPEKNNSESSF
+862 MNPEKDNSESSF
-874 LPDNLSKEN
+874 LPDNLNKEN

-889 QAPTLPFFSGIAI
+889 QAPTLPFFCGNTL
-902 QKDDSAMVSP
+902 QKDKSAKVAP

-927 DDTEEYI
+927 DDVEEYV

-949 NYCWLNKYRADLD
+949 NYCWLNKYRTDLD
-962 INNTDDYNYYV
+962 ITNTEDYNYYM

-982 ISNLNIADESTDNV
+982 ISNINIADESIDNV
-996 FINIKTEKLYYN
+996 FLNIRDERLYYN

-1019 TSSKEKYKEYTTG
+1019 EKFSEKYKEYTTG

-1042 LSDTSNWEAAV
+1042 LSNTANWTAIEEA
-1053 EDSTAPVNV
+1053 STAPVNI

-1070 IMSFN
+1070 ILSFN
-1075 TVGDEAII
+1075 TVGNETII
-1083 LPSVNADTPDI
+1083 LPSVNANTQDI
-1094 NLSGYYLPWETY
+1094 NLPNYYLPWETY
-1106 VEDSPMN
+1106 VDNAPMN
-1113 DALIVGNYPYYIPDR
+1113 DVLIVGNYSYYIPDR
-1128 LSNSDSVYIIELD
+1128 LSNSGSIYVIEID

-1148 YSSFDNDFKKA
+1148 FSSFDKDFKNA
-1159 QETYQSQLA
+1159 QEAYSDELA
-1168 IAFIKESAGTAIT
+1168 IAFIKEESGGSAT
-1181 YLGEGVEY
+1181 YLGEKVEY
-1189 KKNVCPGF
+1189 KKNVYPGF
-1197 KITVVPIKESEI
+1197 TVSVTPIIESGVIT
-1209 ISKYN
+1209 KYKVN
-1214 ITVTKGD
+1214 VSTGD
-1221 EAGTYKLIYINSK
+1221 ETGTYELVYINSE
-1234 GAEEKSVEIIDSI
+1234 GVEEKTAKMIANYISVIKADSD
-1247 VVTKEEAN
+1247 
-1255 NYSFEVK
+1255 NYSFRIR
-1262 ATYTSLFPGY
+1262 ATYSPLFAGY
-1272 SSARENMQTFDLKA
+1272 SSNRINQSAVFKLNSTTA
-1286 LVFTDSSVTLTAN
+1286 LTVE
-1299 DINKGVCIKTN
+1299 DINKGVSIKADT
-1310 IGLNH
+1310 GLKP
-1315 ELKTIYLKDYKG
+1315 ELEVIYLKDYKG
-1327 TPYKYTRD
+1327 TSYKYVKE
-1335 INTLDEVVLNNIT
+1335 NNVLSEVLLNEII

-1359 TYDDSGKIDIDTFD
+1359 TYDKTTGKINIDTFD

-1386 EDYSENDY
+1386 EDYSEDDY
-1394 RYGGTQEDALK
+1394 RYGGVKEDALK

-1410 DCGIITDITKSN
+1410 DCGAVTDITESN
-1422 VLYGVEGDS
+1422 ILYGVEGDS
-1431 YYQRYDVLKTVPYT
+1431 YYQRYDVLKTLPYS

-1478 FTLVDTETFNSIN
+1478 YTLINTETFNSIN

-1501 TSVVLDST
+1501 TSVVLDSS
-1509 DTTTSYP
+1509 DTITSYP
-1516 TQFTWTKEKTLGED
+1516 TQFTWTKDKTPGED
-1530 IDTWTNITLASIQTL
+1530 IDTWTNITLSEIETL

-1583 EQGVP
+1583 QQGVP

-1662 PIDFNNFVAYWDRV
+1662 PVDFNNFVAYWDRV

-1685 NEEEHQDVL
+1685 NEEKQQDVL
-1694 CYNEMLGQFTSFFS
+1694 CYNEMLNQFTSFFS
-1708 YGKVPMM
+1708 YGEVPMM
-1715 ANVQDKFVAF
+1715 VNVQDKFIAF

-1731 VNKLWIQGEGEFNN
+1731 VNKLWIQGKGEFNN
-1745 LFGSLQGYHMLYRV
+1745 LFGSLQGYHMLYRIT
-1759 APDPYGDKTF
+1759 PDPYGDKTF
-1769 SVLEYRADMF
+1769 SSLEYRADMF
-1779 DMNDPD
+1779 DMSDPD
-1785 YNPYMSDGG
+1785 YNPYMPGEG

-1815 SVGDSTSPLYPF
+1815 SIGDSTSPLYPF
-1827 KVRDKYPDVRRK
+1827 RARDKYPDVRRK

-1854 DNPYGLNRIRNP
+1854 DNPHGLNRIRNS

>member
-1 MEQKIASFQNKGM
+1 M

-62 FTKSTAYVINYY
+62 SETA
-74 ADGDLEVD
+74 
-82 SKIRDYTN
+82 
-90 SLTLLWKLKSGETGG
+90 
-105 MIYTYSLGRWG
+105 
-116 FESGDSL
+116 
-123 NSPISEVESL
+123 
-133 KADLGYILENY
+133 
-144 TYHPINIV
+144 
-152 YHDNNDD
+152 
-159 ELLYESKDFPTETPI
+159 PI
-174 TLRGTLI
+174 TLKGTLI
-181 GHSILNNYIV
+181 GHSVLNNYMV
-191 LFTHEEDTKTDHI
+191 LFTHEEDTKIDHI
-204 YRIEYVDEKNWR
+204 YRIEYVDEENWR

-278 EFSPDLNIEITKTFL
+278 EFSPDLDIEITKTFL
-293 GTSLFG
+293 GTSSFS

-306 FTYSNNFG
+306 FTYSNDFG

-329 GQERATSAD
+329 DQERATSAD
-338 AVSSCA
+338 STASCA
-344 FKIDLKNLDKRFD
+344 FKIDLRGLDKRFD
-357 NINIYSIITAS
+357 SINIYSVITTTN
-368 GLSCNKVTTLPITD
+368 LSCNKVATLPITD
-382 EVSYI
+382 EVSYV
-387 DTGSYITSIDP
+387 DTGSYTISIDP

-421 FLGNIELQADSV
+421 FLGNIELQTDSV
-433 DEKLKALID
+433 DAELKALID
-442 ATIRKDISGNH
+442 NTIGKTPSGDFT
-453 MGESSMIEFEYS
+453 GESSMVEFEYS

-480 GDQQLNLGSDKYL
+480 EDQQLNLGSNKYL

-507 LTGTGRRSSV
+507 LTSTGRRSSV

-529 KTNSVRTYKAIAKC
+529 KSNSIRTYKAIAKC
-543 TIPQEIASYIS
+543 TIPQEVASYIS
-554 KNTLYKRAIL
+554 KNTPYKRAIL
-564 VRAVMSESDRSII
+564 VRAIMAESDRSVI

-618 SQIPANKSVSAE
+618 SQIPANKSISAE
-630 IQNVNGEYDEQ
+630 IQNVNGDYDEQ
-641 GKEITKPPYFSG
+641 GKEITKPPYFSK

-664 VRWTVKAYYKD
+664 LRWTVKAYYKD

-696 NEGKQEVDDDEGLI
+696 NEGKPEVDNDDGLI
-710 PGTAIDIGSKWREA
+710 PGTTINIGSKWREA
-724 YATSGFNKV
+724 YAAAGFNKV
-733 WQEFSRSYRKDL
+733 WQEFSRSYTKDL
-745 YPRLQA
+745 YPRLLA
-751 HYPKYATFFPSEA
+751 HYPKYARYFPSEP
-764 TEEMKTALYADWKNA
+764 TKEMETALYADWKNA

-791 LQRGK
+791 LQRRK
-796 TRLGGV
+796 IKVGGV
-802 LPNNGLLYSKTL
+802 LANNGLLYSKTL
-814 GNRFYVDESIVT
+814 GNRFYIDESIVT

-836 YQTLSDNLKFR
+836 YQTLPDDFKFR

-857 ATNFY
+857 TTDFY
-862 MNPEKNNSESSF
+862 MNPEKDNSESSF
-874 LPDNLSKEN
+874 LPDNLNKEN

-889 QAPTLPFFSGIAI
+889 QAPTLPFFSGDTIKGGKSSVVA
-902 QKDDSAMVSP
+902 P
-912 YIIYPWHKTGALFKK
+912 YIIYPWHKTGALYKK
-927 DDTEEYI
+927 DDIEEYV

-949 NYCWLNKYRADLD
+949 NYCWLNKYRTDLD
-962 INNTDDYNYYV
+962 INNNIGDYNYYM

-982 ISNLNIADESTDNV
+982 ISSINIADESIDNV
-996 FINIKTEKLYYN
+996 FLNIRDERLYYN

-1019 TSSKEKYKEYTTG
+1019 ENSKEKYKEYTTG

-1042 LSDTSNWEAAV
+1042 LSDTANWEAAV
-1053 EDSTAPVNV
+1053 TDSTAPVNV

-1070 IMSFN
+1070 ILSFN
-1075 TVGDEAII
+1075 PVGDETII

-1094 NLSGYYLPWETY
+1094 NLSNYYLPWETY
-1106 VEDSPMN
+1106 VEESSIN
-1113 DALIVGNYPYYIPDR
+1113 GTLITGDYPYYTPDR
-1128 LSNSDSVYIIELD
+1128 LLNSGSVYIIELD

-1148 YSSFDNDFKKA
+1148 YSSFDKDFKNAKNA
-1159 QETYQSQLA
+1159 YSDKLV
-1168 IAFIKESAGTAIT
+1168 IAFIKKISGNAVT
-1181 YLGEGVEY
+1181 YLGEDVEY
-1189 KKNVCPGF
+1189 KKNVYPGF
-1197 KITVVPIKESEI
+1197 
-1209 ISKYN
+1209 
-1214 ITVTKGD
+1214 TVTVTPVIEEGVTTKYTLSITPGSESGLYD
-1221 EAGTYKLIYINSK
+1221 LLYINSE
-1234 GAEEKSVEIIDSI
+1234 GISEKTVKIDNTI
-1247 VVTKEEAN
+1247 TITKADSD
-1255 NYSFEVK
+1255 NYSFK
-1262 ATYTSLFPGY
+1262 IDATYSPLYIGY
-1272 SSARENMQTFDLKA
+1272 SSNRAVQSPIFKLNTTE
-1286 LVFTDSSVTLTAN
+1286 TLTVD
-1299 DINKGVCIKTN
+1299 DINKGVSIKTN
-1310 IGLNH
+1310 IGLNP
-1315 ELKTIYLKDYKG
+1315 ELEVIYLKDYKG
-1327 TPYKYTRD
+1327 TSYKYTRE
-1335 INTLDEVVLNNIT
+1335 INTLTEVVLNNII

-1359 TYDDSGKIDIDTFD
+1359 TYKSGKIDTDTFD

-1386 EDYSENDY
+1386 EDYSKDDY
-1394 RYGGTQEDALK
+1394 RYGGTREDALK

-1410 DCGIITDITKSN
+1410 DCGAVTDITESN
-1422 VLYGVEGDS
+1422 ILYGVEGDS
-1431 YYQRYDVLKTVPYT
+1431 YYQRYDVLKTMPYS

-1457 GMIESRIN
+1457 GMIESRVN

-1478 FTLVDTETFNSIN
+1478 YTLINTETFNSIN

-1516 TQFTWTKEKTLGED
+1516 TQFTWTKEKTPGED
-1530 IDTWTNITLASIQTL
+1530 IDTWTNITLSEIQTL

-1583 EQGVP
+1583 QQGVP

-1662 PIDFNNFVAYWDRV
+1662 PVDFNNFVAYWDRV

-1685 NEEEHQDVL
+1685 NEEKQQDVL
-1694 CYNEMLGQFTSFFS
+1694 CYNEMLNQFTSFFS
-1708 YGKVPMM
+1708 YGEVPMM
-1715 ANVQDKFVAF
+1715 VNVQNKFVAF

-1745 LFGSLQGYHMLYRV
+1745 LFGSLQGYHMLYRIT
-1759 APDPYGDKTF
+1759 PDPYGDKTF
-1769 SVLEYRADMF
+1769 SSLEYRADMF
-1779 DMNDPD
+1779 DMSDPN
-1785 YNPYMSDGG
+1785 YNPYMPGEG

-1815 SVGDSTSPLYPF
+1815 SVGDPTSPLYPF
-1827 KVRDKYPDVRRK
+1827 KARDKYPDVRRK

>member
-1 MEQKIASFQNKGM
+1 MEQKIALFQNKGM

-62 FTKSTAYVINYY
+62 S
-74 ADGDLEVD
+74 
-82 SKIRDYTN
+82 
-90 SLTLLWKLKSGETGG
+90 ET
-105 MIYTYSLGRWG
+105 
-116 FESGDSL
+116 
-123 NSPISEVESL
+123 
-133 KADLGYILENY
+133 
-144 TYHPINIV
+144 
-152 YHDNNDD
+152 
-159 ELLYESKDFPTETPI
+159 TPI
-174 TLRGTLI
+174 TLKGTLI
-181 GHSILNNYIV
+181 GHSILNNYMV
-191 LFTHEEDTKTDHI
+191 LFTHEEDTKIDHI
-204 YRIEYVDEKNWR
+204 YRIEYVDEENWR

-251 GINQPRFINIKKL
+251 GINQPRFINIVKT
-264 DYSSDN
+264 DYNNNN

-278 EFSPDLNIEITKTFL
+278 EFNPNLDIEITKTFL
-293 GTSLFG
+293 GTSSFS

-329 GQERATSAD
+329 DQERATSAD
-338 AVSSCA
+338 STASCA
-344 FKIDLKNLDKRFD
+344 FKIGLKDLDKRFD
-357 NINIYSIITAS
+357 SVNIYSIITTS
-368 GLSCNKVTTLPITD
+368 TLSCNKVATLPITD
-382 EVSYI
+382 EVSYV
-387 DTGSYITSIDP
+387 DTGSYTISIDP

-421 FLGNIELQADSV
+421 FLGNIELQTDSV
-433 DEKLKALID
+433 DAELKSLID
-442 ATIRKDISGNH
+442 NTIGKTPSGDFT
-453 MGESSMIEFEYS
+453 GESSMVEFEYS

-480 GDQQLNLGSDKYL
+480 EDQQLNLGSDKYL

-507 LTGTGRRSSV
+507 LTSTGRRSSV

-529 KTNSVRTYKAIAKC
+529 KSNSIRTYKAVAKC
-543 TIPQEIASYIS
+543 TIPQEVASYIS
-554 KNTLYKRAIL
+554 KNTPYKRAIL
-564 VRAVMSESDRSII
+564 VRAIMSESDRSVI

-610 NVITNTHF
+610 STITNIHF
-618 SQIPANKSVSAE
+618 SQIPANKSTSAE
-630 IQNVNGEYDEQ
+630 IQNVNGDYDEK
-641 GKEITKPPYFSG
+641 GKEITKPPYFTLN
-653 DEIALKEKQVW
+653 DIALDKKQVW

-675 NKGGFYGVTGAEAKA
+675 NHKGFYGVVGAEAKA

-696 NEGKQEVDDDEGLI
+696 NKGTGEIDDDEGLI
-710 PGTAIDIGSKWREA
+710 PEATINISSKWREA
-724 YATSGFNKV
+724 YAAAGFDKI

-745 YPRLQA
+745 YPRLLA
-751 HYPKYATFFPSEA
+751 HYPNYAGYFPPEP
-764 TEEMKTALYADWKNA
+764 TEEMKEALHADYVDSHYA
-779 GKAAYHK
+779 YSK

-796 TRLGGV
+796 IHVGGV
-802 LPNNGLLYSKTL
+802 LANNGLLYSKTL
-814 GNRFYVDESIVT
+814 GNRFYIDESIVT

-836 YQTLSDNLKFR
+836 YQTLPDDFKFR

-857 ATNFY
+857 TTDFY
-862 MNPEKNNSESSF
+862 MNPEKDNSNSSF
-874 LPDNLSKEN
+874 LPDNLNKEN

-889 QAPTLPFFSGIAI
+889 QAPTLPFFCGNTL
-902 QKDDSAMVSP
+902 QKDKSAKVAP

-927 DDTEEYI
+927 DDVEEYV

-949 NYCWLNKYRADLD
+949 NYCWLNKYRTDLD
-962 INNTDDYNYYV
+962 ITNTGDYNYYM

-982 ISNLNIADESTDNV
+982 ISNINIADESIDNV
-996 FINIKTEKLYYN
+996 FLNIRDERLYYN

-1013 LSVSSD
+1013 LSVSSND
-1019 TSSKEKYKEYTTG
+1019 NSSEKYKEYTTG

-1042 LSDTSNWEAAV
+1042 LSDTANWTAIEEA
-1053 EDSTAPVNV
+1053 STAPVNI

-1070 IMSFN
+1070 ILSFN
-1075 TVGDEAII
+1075 TVGNETII
-1083 LPSVNADTPDI
+1083 LPSVNANTQDI
-1094 NLSGYYLPWETY
+1094 NLPNYYLPWETY
-1106 VEDSPMN
+1106 VDKAPMN
-1113 DALIVGNYPYYIPDR
+1113 DILIVGNYSYYIPDR
-1128 LSNSDSVYIIELD
+1128 LSNSGSIYVIEID

-1148 YSSFDNDFKKA
+1148 FSSFDKDFKNA
-1159 QETYQSQLA
+1159 QEAYSSELA
-1168 IAFIKESAGTAIT
+1168 IAFIKEESGGSAT
-1181 YLGEGVEY
+1181 YLGEKVEY
-1189 KKNVCPGF
+1189 KKNVYPGF
-1197 KITVVPIKESEI
+1197 TVSVTPIIESGVIT
-1209 ISKYN
+1209 KYKVN
-1214 ITVTKGD
+1214 VSTGD
-1221 EAGTYKLIYINSK
+1221 ETGTYELVYINSE
-1234 GAEEKSVEIIDSI
+1234 GVEEKTAKMITNYISVIKADSD
-1247 VVTKEEAN
+1247 
-1255 NYSFEVK
+1255 NYSFRIR
-1262 ATYTSLFPGY
+1262 ATYSPLFAGY
-1272 SSARENMQTFDLKA
+1272 SSNRINQSAVFKLNSTTA
-1286 LVFTDSSVTLTAN
+1286 LTVE
-1299 DINKGVCIKTN
+1299 DINKGVSIKADT
-1310 IGLNH
+1310 GLKP
-1315 ELKTIYLKDYKG
+1315 ELEVIYLKDYKG
-1327 TPYKYTRD
+1327 TSYKYVKE
-1335 INTLDEVVLNNIT
+1335 NNVLSEVLLNEII

-1359 TYDDSGKIDIDTFD
+1359 TYDKTTGKINIDTFD

-1386 EDYSENDY
+1386 EDYSEDDY
-1394 RYGGTQEDALK
+1394 RYGGVKEDALK

-1410 DCGIITDITKSN
+1410 DCGAVTDITESN
-1422 VLYGVEGDS
+1422 ILYGVEGDS
-1431 YYQRYDVLKTVPYT
+1431 YYQRYDVLKTIPYS

-1478 FTLVDTETFNSIN
+1478 YTLINTETFNSIN

-1501 TSVVLDST
+1501 TSVVLDSS
-1509 DTTTSYP
+1509 DTITSYP
-1516 TQFTWTKEKTLGED
+1516 TQFTWTKEKTPGED
-1530 IDTWTNITLASIQTL
+1530 IDTWTNITLSEIETL

-1572 ILFNSRTQIGT
+1572 ILFNSRTQLST

-1632 SLFTGTVKSL
+1632 NLFTGTVKSL
-1642 SDEKGFKDWIGRNN
+1642 SDEKGFKEWIGTNN
-1656 STDLWN
+1656 STDIWN
-1662 PIDFNNFVAYWDRV
+1662 PVDFNNFVAYWDRV
-1676 NDDVYFLRG
+1676 NDDVYFLKG
-1685 NEEEHQDVL
+1685 TEDKHQDVL
-1694 CYNEMLGQFTSFFS
+1694 CFNELLGEFTSFFH
-1708 YGKVPMM
+1708 YGRVPMM
-1715 ANVQDKFVAF
+1715 ANIKDKFVSF
-1725 REDNKG
+1725 KSD
-1731 VNKLWIQGEGEFNN
+1731 KLWIQGAGEYSNI
-1745 LFGSLQGYHMLYRV
+1745 FGEPQDYHMLYRV
-1759 APDPYGDKTF
+1759 TPDPYGDKTF
-1769 SVLEYRADMF
+1769 TNIEYRADMF
-1779 DMNDPD
+1779 DMNDTS
-1785 YNPYMSDGG
+1785 NQYMPKEG
-1794 KLTGDTFDTLEVW
+1794 KLTNNTFDTLEVW
-1807 NEYQGNKI
+1807 NEYQGNTVSINDTK
-1815 SVGDSTSPLYPF
+1815 SPLYPF
-1827 KVRDKYPDVRRK
+1827 GVKDKYPDIRRK
-1839 FRIWRMDIPRDKKGP
+1839 FRIWRVDIPRDKKSA
-1854 DNPYGLNRIRNP
+1854 DNPFGLNRIRNP

-1890 RYFE
+1890 KYFE